1 MKRTIIIAASAVTL
15 AAAGIAGSHYLSGQS
30 PSAQLQME
38 TASEI
43 RQEKSEDS
51 GRKKED
57 GSRPAKAATAH
68 RTSST
73 PIQAAGTTTAYATLR
88 YGSVGIPEGKTADNP
103 EDNIFEIN
111 LSRTIPSDARVW
123 LCYELQGADHSGAVA
138 KSINDRPATGGY
150 MATASDGWTHVRE
163 EIHPAWLHEGVN
175 RVLFTAPEGRS
186 YSVRNLHVE
195 TASGPGQA
203 LTLSQTPVVYGDLAY
218 VHGFVRNG
226 VRTVKAGHTVLTL
239 QDGEFEGIVPVSGSS
254 LTLSATTASGK
265 TLTASFPTLKKGKA
279 DYERAF
285 QTPAARTAGK
295 HFAQDKADSLK
306 NANGALLVDHG
317 VMLAA
322 RKLTMRPLRE
332 MDLPALDFG
341 MTNVTAEGEG
351 VRFLPHGTHFTEKG
365 ATVRLKYDRTRIPSG
380 YTEDDIRTYYFD
392 NDTKHWVA
400 LERVKVDKQE
410 ACVVSRTTHFTD
422 MINGVIQAPES
433 PETEG
438 FAPTMM
444 NDIKAADPTA
454 KINLIAPPQA
464 NNRGTA
470 SLQYAFE
477 MPPARNGMAP
487 SLGIQYSSEGGSGWL
502 GEGWSLSVPSIT
514 LDTRWG
520 VPRYD
525 MAGETETYLLSG
537 SMLSTMD
544 DKGQMGVAHRGDK
557 MPRKADRQFYTRQG
571 GDFSRIIRKGS
582 SPSEYYWEVT
592 DKQGVKYTY
601 GGEGAVLKGT
611 FTDVSGNTCEVISE
625 WKLRR
630 VEETHGDFMEYVY
643 EAVDEDIR
651 GGLKAKALY
660 LKEVRA
666 GNAGQEPHTVV
677 TFEGGK
683 TRQVKTNNARY
694 GYLTSSNR
702 LLEKVTVNFRGNVL
716 RSYAFEYRNGA
727 FNREL
732 LAGVRHLDSNGQEVS
747 FQKFSYYDD
756 VQSDKGYVPFKD
768 SQETWN
774 THNDGLDA
782 GFVNPLQSVTK
793 RFSDKPTALGG
804 TVSSSTS
811 GSFYAGVGP
820 NDFSKWKSNTFGGS
834 YSYSS
839 DNSKGLSSF
848 VDLNGDGLPD
858 KVFRKGGKVFYRPQL
873 KNASDGTVS
882 YGEAIKVSGINS
894 FATVK
899 SSTNSGGA
907 KGVVGWNIFTAELG
921 LDKSRTK
928 TKTTEYFSDI
938 NGDGLVDLVSN
949 GKVYFNHL
957 EFDSNGNAVPT
968 FTLSSAD
975 TPSPIIYSGKIDAS
989 VITIDPEE
997 QAEAIKSSPMEDIVR
1012 VWQAPRDGMVSISG
1026 TVSLIAPEGDYDK
1039 EEYVKADGVRVSI
1052 QKGKAEK
1059 WNLKIAKGDASA
1071 HPASVDAFSIKKGER
1086 IYFRVQSGTEEKSNG
1101 AFDKVAWSP
1110 VITYAGTAETLPG
1123 GYSTTVYKPAEGAVY
1138 DVNTVA
1144 NVEGV
1149 SFSVSG
1155 KFSKPVTTDDVVL
1168 RIIGSNNKKDD
1179 NGNDNPNY
1187 TEQVLF
1193 TKTYPAAEKADAVE
1207 VSASIANAEK
1217 FPNIGFEIA
1226 SSSNVNWEQIRWIP
1240 SVTYKDS
1247 SSVDR
1252 TLAIPAHYRMFTHAV
1267 KESHSYTFAA
1277 TDTAVIVKPRITV
1290 AKGFNG
1296 DVTLTVKTADKLLAK
1311 KTFTITEGAL
1321 KADVLKLEN
1330 PGTEKVWFEYHYPGT
1345 LSDDALT
1352 VARVLLQSDTLGL
1365 PKDSVNAGFYAE
1377 GVNSGFGM
1385 LYRGWGGFVYN
1396 ASEGRYGKPIDEA
1409 LLKLPED
1416 ENAKIDPLTLPF
1428 TPIGTDQM
1436 SPDRWIGQRQ
1446 EIYLTATEAGTARL
1460 AEQDVV
1466 ITNPLDNQVDVAGL
1480 AGDCLQGTGAAAV
1493 TQVATSKS
1501 SVTQGGAMGF
1511 TVNTAEGNATTDVTM
1526 MDMNGDGYPDI
1537 VAGGVVQYTN
1547 SQGGISGEKSQKLEK
1562 ISSENS
1568 SSSKG
1573 YGGNPVASVSS
1584 IVKLIKHSPQTAA
1597 NSQTKW
1603 QVQFSL
1609 SGSGSYNKDEAAVQ
1623 FIDMN
1628 GDGLPD
1634 QILKNKQVRINLG
1647 YTFSDPMDW
1656 GLERIQGG
1664 ESKAFNAGASGGM
1677 GGELVK
1683 GSSINKASGSFMA
1696 GFGIVSSETKEAYN
1710 LMDVNSDGLPDKV
1723 WKEGNGIKVSFN
1735 TGNAF
1740 LSPINWKGASAL
1752 SESAS
1757 TSESVNA
1764 AFTISI
1770 NLLLPPIKISTNPGA
1785 STGHSISRPTY
1796 ALQDVDGDGYL
1807 DIVESEKES
1816 ELKVTRSAIGRTN
1829 MLKAVTNSL
1838 GGTFTLDYAHT
1849 APTYGLP
1856 GGKWVMSSLT
1866 VDDGIH
1872 DDGPLMTTAFE
1883 YKDGKRDRHEREFL
1897 GFGEV
1902 ITRNLDTE
1910 KENAL
1915 YRKSVQKY
1923 DVSGYYTQGN
1933 LVNASVEDA
1942 AGKVYTETR
1951 NEYDGYY
1958 LTAKGDEYTF
1968 TAQPVLCSDRASA
1981 FVPLRY
1987 TANLQYEGTAQGMIT
2002 SEAWNEYYLTG
2013 HHGELKSYRFSNK
2026 GKLGSKGDGKFD
2038 YQTSIRYTSN
2048 SSRNILGLPTDVTVT
2063 GGDGK
2068 VYHQVSAVYDTK
2080 YPNHLTKITQ
2090 QLGNGEAVT
2099 DYRYDSFGNILQ
2111 KTLPA
2116 NAKGQRMWY
2125 KYRYEPE
2132 MNMYVERVED
2142 AFGYRSEAGNFDYRY
2157 GIAKERRDLN
2167 NFYYETDVDDLGR
2180 ITGVRGPNELATG
2193 VPYIIA
2199 FEYSPKAEF
2208 AANGITAPAYAVTK
2222 HYDIQHPNDDMET
2235 VTFVDGFGR
2244 PVQVKKDGVV
2254 TSASEGTVSDAQNV
2268 MIVSGRNVYDAFGR
2282 VAKAY
2287 YPVTE
2292 ELGKRTDFNKAF
2304 DGVSP
2309 TVTVYDVLDRATE
2322 VTLPDESKTLTAYT
2336 TDAGSRALVTTV
2348 TDALG
2353 NKQATY
2359 TNGSGKT
2366 VMTKQ
2371 LSGPDGEITTTFEY
2385 DGIDRLV
2392 RVTDTEGNVTT
2403 SVYDMGD
2410 RRIEVNHP
2418 ASGITTFTYDA
2429 LGNVLTKQTAN
2440 LAKEGKSIT
2449 YDYDYH
2455 RLTGINYPDHP
2466 ENNVKYYYGGRNAS
2480 QNRIGRLMFRE
2491 DGTGAI
2497 EYFYG
2502 KMGEVTKTR
2511 RTLIV
2516 PNQAIATYVTQWTYD
2531 SHNRLLEMIYPDEEK
2546 VTYSYNL
2553 GGQLEKVRGYKSY
2566 GYDYVNRIGYDKFE
2580 QRTYLKYCNGAE
2592 TFYTYEPARRRL
2604 QNLTVN
2610 AGGKSIMDNGYTYDA
2625 VSNVLSV
2632 ANKAALPESGKA
2644 GGQMA
2649 HAYTYDALYRLASAT
2664 GTYAGADSKTASYRL
2679 EMGYDNMH
2687 RIVSKK
2693 QHLTQQGVQ
2702 FDGTLHVGYDLAYT
2716 YGKTEGK
2723 KFQLAE
2729 VKDENYRTE
2738 ENPDSVAKVDNN
2750 HTYTYDA
2757 NGNLVYVNTGRIK
2770 QDGTLDSTAA
2780 ERKLRWDEENR
2791 LMASDDNG
2799 FVTNYWYDADGERT
2813 VKTSGEGEQ
2822 LYVNSE
2828 FAGGRTNTAKF
2839 SLYVS
2844 PYLVANQGGRYTKH
2858 IYIGSQRIVSK
2869 IGDFAS
2875 YGSDPRRIQ
2884 YAGSETDGLSV
2895 NYKQKYSAQQ
2905 QVIKDNYAI
2914 FEVPYNGTDNNDY
2927 VDGQGF
2933 CCDDGSPEAAQAR
2946 ALALENNFQDPDAYE
2961 KLQFYYHP
2969 DHLGSSSY
2977 ITNLDGEV
2985 VQHIEYV
2992 PFGEVFIEERN
3003 SIWNTPYLFN
3013 AKEFD
3018 EETGLYYYGARYY
3031 DPRLSVWLS
3040 VDPLSRIALNYT
3052 GYRFCFNSPTC
3063 FIDMKGLFETR
3074 AQAKEYREANG
3085 IHGRIQANSDGTY
3098 SINDYVNNISYCQG
3112 DDSGNML
3119 GDKHSHDGVVES
3131 ILITNKKNRLN
3142 YDDLQDFGDVGLSV
3156 FTEYGYNKIPTS
3168 KKSKAV
3174 YEVSRFIKHTTGIK
3188 IKNNSNIYRRT
3199 IPNGLKFVGNA
3210 SGILSLSTIGYDIVN
3225 NKVLKS
3231 SNALDATMVSV
3242 SFVPGWGWI
3251 AGGVYFGIDII
3262 SKVSTGKSVGEHLD
3276 AALEEYYDLN
3286 DGVLLKW

>member
-51 GRKKED
+51 GKKKED

-150 MATASDGWTHVRE
+150 MAASSDGWTRVRE

-226 VRTVKAGHTVLTL
+226 ARTVKAGHTVLTL

-254 LTLSATTASGK
+254 LTLSAITASGK
-265 TLTASFPTLKKGKA
+265 ALTASFPTLKKDKA

-295 HFAQDKADSLK
+295 HFAQGKADSLK

-582 SPSEYYWEVT
+582 SPADYYWEVT

-611 FTDVSGNTCEVISE
+611 FTDVSGNTREVISE

-630 VEETHGDFMEYVY
+630 VEEAHGDFMEYVY
-643 EAVDEDIR
+643 EAADEDVR

-677 TFEGGK
+677 RFEGGK

-732 LAGVRHLDSNGQEVS
+732 LAGVRHLNSNGQEVS

-1039 EEYVKADGVRVSI
+1039 EEYAKADGVRVSI
-1052 QKGKAEK
+1052 QKGNAEK

-1149 SFSVSG
+1149 PFSVSG

-1217 FPNIGFEIA
+1217 FPNVGFEIA

-1247 SSVDR
+1247 SSVNQ
-1252 TLAIPAHYRMFTHAV
+1252 TIAIPAHYRMFTHAV

-1330 PGTEKVWFEYHYPGT
+1330 PGTEKIWFEFHYPGT

-1352 VARVLLQSDTLGL
+1352 IARVLLQSDTLGL

-1446 EIYLTATEAGTARL
+1446 EIYLTAIEAGTARL

-1466 ITNPLDNQVDVAGL
+1466 ITNPLDNQVDVAGM

-1547 SQGGISGEKSQKLEK
+1547 SQGGISGEKSQELEK

-1603 QVQFSL
+1603 QAQFSL

-1902 ITRNLDTE
+1902 ITKNLDTE

-1987 TANLQYEGTAQGMIT
+1987 TANLQYEGAAQGMIT

-2167 NFYYETDVDDLGR
+2167 NLYYETDVDDLGR
-2180 ITGVRGPNELATG
+2180 VTGVRGPNELATG

-2208 AANGITAPAYAVTK
+2208 TANGITAPAYAVTK

-2254 TSASEGTVSDAQNV
+2254 TSASEGSVSDAQNV

-2410 RRIEVNHP
+2410 RRTEVNHP

-2480 QNRIGRLMFRE
+2480 QNRIGRLMLRE

-2546 VTYSYNL
+2546 VTYYYNL

-2610 AGGKSIMDNGYTYDA
+2610 AGGKSIMDNAYAYDA

-2716 YGKTEGK
+2716 YGKTEGR

-2729 VKDENYRTE
+2729 VKDANYRTE
-2738 ENPDSVAKVDNN
+2738 ENPDSVAKVDNS
-2750 HTYTYDA
+2750 HIYTYDA

-2770 QDGTLDSTAA
+2770 QDGTLDSMAA

-2791 LMASDDNG
+2791 LTASDDNG

-3031 DPRLSVWLS
+3031 DPRLSLWIS
-3040 VDPLSRIALNYT
+3040 VDRFAEKYPYT
-3052 GYRFCFNSPTC
+3052 SPYLFSLGNPVKVYDIQGDSTVVIVSGYGIKDGAHIKYPVSVYRNMSLESYNDQKNGGVLPDPDYTTLLARDAHDVKSANEFVKHSSTRYGKNN
-3063 FIDMKGLFETR
+3063 ETPP
-3074 AQAKEYREANG
+3074 
-3085 IHGRIQANSDGTY
+3085 GTY
-3098 SINDYVNNISYCQG
+3098 YLFKKGKNETGKYSLYI
-3112 DDSGNML
+3112 
-3119 GDKHSHDGVVES
+3119 GDKQGVRSIDGPDGVREGIAIHQYS
-3131 ILITNKKNRLN
+3131 PNDSQGCLTTCSGSDTTPIS
-3142 YDDLQDFGDVGLSV
+3142 DLMSA
-3156 FTEYGYNKIPTS
+3156 IP
-3168 KKSKAV
+3168 
-3174 YEVSRFIKHTTGIK
+3174 
-3188 IKNNSNIYRRT
+3188 
-3199 IPNGLKFVGNA
+3199 
-3210 SGILSLSTIGYDIVN
+3210 
-3225 NKVLKS
+3225 
-3231 SNALDATMVSV
+3231 
-3242 SFVPGWGWI
+3242 
-3251 AGGVYFGIDII
+3251 
-3262 SKVSTGKSVGEHLD
+3262 
-3276 AALEEYYDLN
+3276 DLN
-3286 DGVLLKW
+3286 DRKQPVRIILEPRAIQTSYWKNKENGTVKYSGVEHVWYGGTLAPVIVTAPRTK

>member
-1 MKRTIIIAASAVTL
+1 MKRTIIIAASAVAL

-30 PSAQLQME
+30 PNAQLQME

-73 PIQAAGTTTAYATLR
+73 PIQAAGTTAAYATLR

-163 EIHPAWLHEGVN
+163 EIHPAWLHAGVN
-175 RVLFTAPEGRS
+175 RILFTAPEGRS
-186 YSVRNLHVE
+186 YSVRNLYVE
-195 TASGPGQA
+195 TASGPGLA

-226 VRTVKAGHTVLTL
+226 ARTVKAGHTVLTL

-265 TLTASFPTLKKGKA
+265 ALTASFPTLKKGKA
-279 DYERAF
+279 DYECTF
-285 QTPAARTAGK
+285 QTPAARTTGK

-544 DKGQMGVAHRGDK
+544 EKEQMGVAHRGDK

-582 SPSEYYWEVT
+582 SPADYYWEVT

-601 GGEGAVLKGT
+601 GGECAVLKGT
-611 FTDVSGNTCEVISE
+611 FTDVSGNTREVISE

-643 EAVDEDIR
+643 EAADEDVR

-1012 VWQAPRDGMVSISG
+1012 VWQAPWDGMVSISG

-1039 EEYVKADGVRVSI
+1039 EEYAKADGVRVSI
-1052 QKGKAEK
+1052 QKGNAEK
-1059 WNLKIAKGDASA
+1059 WNLKIAKGDASV
-1071 HPASVDAFSIKKGER
+1071 HPASVNAFEIKKGER
-1086 IYFRVQSGTEEKSNG
+1086 IYFRVQSGTEEQSNG

-1123 GYSTTVYKPAEGAVY
+1123 GYSTTVYKSAEGAVY

-1149 SFSVSG
+1149 PFSVSG

-1217 FPNIGFEIA
+1217 FPNVGFEIA

-1247 SSVDR
+1247 SSVDQ
-1252 TLAIPAHYRMFTHAV
+1252 TLAIPAHYRMFTHVV

-1330 PGTEKVWFEYHYPGT
+1330 PGTEKVWFEYHYSGT

-1584 IVKLIKHSPQTAA
+1584 IVKLIKQSPQTAA

-1603 QVQFSL
+1603 QAQFSL

-1664 ESKAFNAGASGGM
+1664 ESKAFNAGAGGGAGGDL
-1677 GGELVK
+1677 GGELK
-1683 GSSINKASGSFMA
+1683 KMEPPSTRHPE
-1696 GFGIVSSETKEAYN
+1696 VSW
-1710 LMDVNSDGLPDKV
+1710 PD
-1723 WKEGNGIKVSFN
+1723 
-1735 TGNAF
+1735 
-1740 LSPINWKGASAL
+1740 SAL
-1752 SESAS
+1752 
-1757 TSESVNA
+1757 
-1764 AFTISI
+1764 
-1770 NLLLPPIKISTNPGA
+1770 
-1785 STGHSISRPTY
+1785 
-1796 ALQDVDGDGYL
+1796 YL
-1807 DIVESEKES
+1807 
-1816 ELKVTRSAIGRTN
+1816 
-1829 MLKAVTNSL
+1829 LKA
-1838 GGTFTLDYAHT
+1838 
-1849 APTYGLP
+1849 
-1856 GGKWVMSSLT
+1856 
-1866 VDDGIH
+1866 
-1872 DDGPLMTTAFE
+1872 
-1883 YKDGKRDRHEREFL
+1883 R
-1897 GFGEV
+1897 
-1902 ITRNLDTE
+1902 
-1910 KENAL
+1910 
-1915 YRKSVQKY
+1915 
-1923 DVSGYYTQGN
+1923 
-1933 LVNASVEDA
+1933 
-1942 AGKVYTETR
+1942 
-1951 NEYDGYY
+1951 
-1958 LTAKGDEYTF
+1958 
-1968 TAQPVLCSDRASA
+1968 
-1981 FVPLRY
+1981 
-1987 TANLQYEGTAQGMIT
+1987 
-2002 SEAWNEYYLTG
+2002 
-2013 HHGELKSYRFSNK
+2013 
-2026 GKLGSKGDGKFD
+2026 
-2038 YQTSIRYTSN
+2038 
-2048 SSRNILGLPTDVTVT
+2048 
-2063 GGDGK
+2063 
-2068 VYHQVSAVYDTK
+2068 
-2080 YPNHLTKITQ
+2080 
-2090 QLGNGEAVT
+2090 
-2099 DYRYDSFGNILQ
+2099 
-2111 KTLPA
+2111 
-2116 NAKGQRMWY
+2116 
-2125 KYRYEPE
+2125 
-2132 MNMYVERVED
+2132 
-2142 AFGYRSEAGNFDYRY
+2142 
-2157 GIAKERRDLN
+2157 
-2167 NFYYETDVDDLGR
+2167 
-2180 ITGVRGPNELATG
+2180 
-2193 VPYIIA
+2193 
-2199 FEYSPKAEF
+2199 
-2208 AANGITAPAYAVTK
+2208 
-2222 HYDIQHPNDDMET
+2222 
-2235 VTFVDGFGR
+2235 
-2244 PVQVKKDGVV
+2244 
-2254 TSASEGTVSDAQNV
+2254 
-2268 MIVSGRNVYDAFGR
+2268 
-2282 VAKAY
+2282 
-2287 YPVTE
+2287 
-2292 ELGKRTDFNKAF
+2292 KRT
-2304 DGVSP
+2304 
-2309 TVTVYDVLDRATE
+2309 T
-2322 VTLPDESKTLTAYT
+2322 
-2336 TDAGSRALVTTV
+2336 
-2348 TDALG
+2348 
-2353 NKQATY
+2353 
-2359 TNGSGKT
+2359 
-2366 VMTKQ
+2366 
-2371 LSGPDGEITTTFEY
+2371 
-2385 DGIDRLV
+2385 
-2392 RVTDTEGNVTT
+2392 
-2403 SVYDMGD
+2403 
-2410 RRIEVNHP
+2410 
-2418 ASGITTFTYDA
+2418 
-2429 LGNVLTKQTAN
+2429 
-2440 LAKEGKSIT
+2440 
-2449 YDYDYH
+2449 
-2455 RLTGINYPDHP
+2455 
-2466 ENNVKYYYGGRNAS
+2466 
-2480 QNRIGRLMFRE
+2480 
-2491 DGTGAI
+2491 
-2497 EYFYG
+2497 
-2502 KMGEVTKTR
+2502 
-2511 RTLIV
+2511 
-2516 PNQAIATYVTQWTYD
+2516 
-2531 SHNRLLEMIYPDEEK
+2531 
-2546 VTYSYNL
+2546 
-2553 GGQLEKVRGYKSY
+2553 
-2566 GYDYVNRIGYDKFE
+2566 
-2580 QRTYLKYCNGAE
+2580 
-2592 TFYTYEPARRRL
+2592 
-2604 QNLTVN
+2604 
-2610 AGGKSIMDNGYTYDA
+2610 
-2625 VSNVLSV
+2625 
-2632 ANKAALPESGKA
+2632 
-2644 GGQMA
+2644 
-2649 HAYTYDALYRLASAT
+2649 
-2664 GTYAGADSKTASYRL
+2664 
-2679 EMGYDNMH
+2679 
-2687 RIVSKK
+2687 
-2693 QHLTQQGVQ
+2693 
-2702 FDGTLHVGYDLAYT
+2702 
-2716 YGKTEGK
+2716 
-2723 KFQLAE
+2723 
-2729 VKDENYRTE
+2729 
-2738 ENPDSVAKVDNN
+2738 
-2750 HTYTYDA
+2750 
-2757 NGNLVYVNTGRIK
+2757 
-2770 QDGTLDSTAA
+2770 
-2780 ERKLRWDEENR
+2780 
-2791 LMASDDNG
+2791 
-2799 FVTNYWYDADGERT
+2799 
-2813 VKTSGEGEQ
+2813 
-2822 LYVNSE
+2822 
-2828 FAGGRTNTAKF
+2828 
-2839 SLYVS
+2839 
-2844 PYLVANQGGRYTKH
+2844 
-2858 IYIGSQRIVSK
+2858 
-2869 IGDFAS
+2869 
-2875 YGSDPRRIQ
+2875 
-2884 YAGSETDGLSV
+2884 
-2895 NYKQKYSAQQ
+2895 
-2905 QVIKDNYAI
+2905 
-2914 FEVPYNGTDNNDY
+2914 
-2927 VDGQGF
+2927 
-2933 CCDDGSPEAAQAR
+2933 
-2946 ALALENNFQDPDAYE
+2946 
-2961 KLQFYYHP
+2961 
-2969 DHLGSSSY
+2969 
-2977 ITNLDGEV
+2977 
-2985 VQHIEYV
+2985 
-2992 PFGEVFIEERN
+2992 
-3003 SIWNTPYLFN
+3003 
-3013 AKEFD
+3013 
-3018 EETGLYYYGARYY
+3018 
-3031 DPRLSVWLS
+3031 
-3040 VDPLSRIALNYT
+3040 
-3052 GYRFCFNSPTC
+3052 
-3063 FIDMKGLFETR
+3063 
-3074 AQAKEYREANG
+3074 
-3085 IHGRIQANSDGTY
+3085 
-3098 SINDYVNNISYCQG
+3098 
-3112 DDSGNML
+3112 
-3119 GDKHSHDGVVES
+3119 
-3131 ILITNKKNRLN
+3131 
-3142 YDDLQDFGDVGLSV
+3142 
-3156 FTEYGYNKIPTS
+3156 
-3168 KKSKAV
+3168 
-3174 YEVSRFIKHTTGIK
+3174 
-3188 IKNNSNIYRRT
+3188 
-3199 IPNGLKFVGNA
+3199 
-3210 SGILSLSTIGYDIVN
+3210 
-3225 NKVLKS
+3225 
-3231 SNALDATMVSV
+3231 
-3242 SFVPGWGWI
+3242 
-3251 AGGVYFGIDII
+3251 
-3262 SKVSTGKSVGEHLD
+3262 
-3276 AALEEYYDLN
+3276 
-3286 DGVLLKW
+3286 

>member
-30 PSAQLQME
+30 PNAQLQME

-226 VRTVKAGHTVLTL
+226 ARTVKAGHTVLTL

-295 HFAQDKADSLK
+295 HFAQGKADSLK

-1071 HPASVDAFSIKKGER
+1071 HPASVDAFEIKKGER

-1330 PGTEKVWFEYHYPGT
+1330 PGTEKIWFEFHYPGT

-1377 GVNSGFGM
+1377 GINSGFGM

-1446 EIYLTATEAGTARL
+1446 EIYLTAAEAGTARL

-1603 QVQFSL
+1603 QAQFSL

-1664 ESKAFNAGASGGM
+1664 ESKAFNAGASGGAGGGM
-1677 GGELVK
+1677 GEELVK
-1683 GSSINKASGSFMA
+1683 GSSVNKASGSFMA
-1696 GFGIVSSETKEAYN
+1696 GFGIVSSESKEAYN

-1816 ELKVTRSAIGRTN
+1816 ELKVIRSAIGRTN

-1987 TANLQYEGTAQGMIT
+1987 TANLQYEGAAQGMIT

-2013 HHGELKSYRFSNK
+2013 HHGELKSYKFSNK

-2068 VYHQVSAVYDTK
+2068 VYHQVLAVYDTK
-2080 YPNHLTKITQ
+2080 YPNHLTRITQ

-2180 ITGVRGPNELATG
+2180 VTGVRGPNELATG

-2222 HYDIQHPNDDMET
+2222 HYDIQHPDDDMET

-2254 TSASEGTVSDAQNV
+2254 TSASEGSVSDAQNV

-2410 RRIEVNHP
+2410 RRTEVNHP

-2480 QNRIGRLMFRE
+2480 QNRIGRLMLRE

-2566 GYDYVNRIGYDKFE
+2566 GYDYVSRIGYDKFE

-2693 QHLTQQGVQ
+2693 QHLAQQGVQ
-2702 FDGTLHVGYDLAYT
+2702 FDGTLHVGYELAYT
-2716 YGKTEGK
+2716 YGKTEGR

-2729 VKDENYRTE
+2729 VKDANYRTE
-2738 ENPDSVAKVDNN
+2738 ENPDSVAKIDNN
-2750 HTYTYDA
+2750 HTYIYDA

-2791 LMASDDNG
+2791 LTASDDNG

-3031 DPRLSVWLS
+3031 DSRLSLWIS
-3040 VDPLSRIALNYT
+3040 TDPLQEKYVNITSYCYT
-3052 GYRFCFNSPTC
+3052 YNNPVI
-3063 FIDMKGLFETR
+3063 FIDPDGRHVEVTKSKDGSYVVSGGKANKDQNIYENYGLKNQRVIGKMLTQYSFMNDDGNAIKGSIIDLSDKSGEEFLSDFMNNTPSLIDYMPNAIGGEKYDFKR
-3074 AQAKEYREANG
+3074 NG
-3085 IHGRIQANSDGTY
+3085 
-3098 SINDYVNNISYCQG
+3098 
-3112 DDSGNML
+3112 
-3119 GDKHSHDGVVES
+3119 
-3131 ILITNKKNRLN
+3131 
-3142 YDDLQDFGDVGLSV
+3142 
-3156 FTEYGYNKIPTS
+3156 TEYGDNNY
-3168 KKSKAV
+3168 
-3174 YEVSRFIKHTTGIK
+3174 
-3188 IKNNSNIYRRT
+3188 NNSLYHHRGMIVSIDNKKYIASARD
-3199 IPNGLKFVGNA
+3199 IGNFA
-3210 SGILSLSTIGYDIVN
+3210 AGY
-3225 NKVLKS
+3225 
-3231 SNALDATMVSV
+3231 
-3242 SFVPGWGWI
+3242 I
-3251 AGGVYFGIDII
+3251 AGKNDLSWAIARLGFDLLETKQHMSKGEFGFFKEGNPTRYAEKAGFDVGRMTDIAKAI
-3262 SKVSTGKSVGEHLD
+3262 RKAKLYRSM
-3276 AALEEYYDLN
+3276 YPPRI
-3286 DGVLLKW
+3286 W

>member
-1 MKRTIIIAASAVTL
+1 M
-15 AAAGIAGSHYLSGQS
+15 
-30 PSAQLQME
+30 
-38 TASEI
+38 
-43 RQEKSEDS
+43 
-51 GRKKED
+51 
-57 GSRPAKAATAH
+57 
-68 RTSST
+68 
-73 PIQAAGTTTAYATLR
+73 
-88 YGSVGIPEGKTADNP
+88 
-103 EDNIFEIN
+103 
-111 LSRTIPSDARVW
+111 
-123 LCYELQGADHSGAVA
+123 
-138 KSINDRPATGGY
+138 
-150 MATASDGWTHVRE
+150 
-163 EIHPAWLHEGVN
+163 
-175 RVLFTAPEGRS
+175 
-186 YSVRNLHVE
+186 
-195 TASGPGQA
+195 
-203 LTLSQTPVVYGDLAY
+203 
-218 VHGFVRNG
+218 
-226 VRTVKAGHTVLTL
+226 
-239 QDGEFEGIVPVSGSS
+239 
-254 LTLSATTASGK
+254 
-265 TLTASFPTLKKGKA
+265 
-279 DYERAF
+279 
-285 QTPAARTAGK
+285 
-295 HFAQDKADSLK
+295 
-306 NANGALLVDHG
+306 
-317 VMLAA
+317 
-322 RKLTMRPLRE
+322 
-332 MDLPALDFG
+332 
-341 MTNVTAEGEG
+341 
-351 VRFLPHGTHFTEKG
+351 
-365 ATVRLKYDRTRIPSG
+365 
-380 YTEDDIRTYYFD
+380 
-392 NDTKHWVA
+392 
-400 LERVKVDKQE
+400 
-410 ACVVSRTTHFTD
+410 
-422 MINGVIQAPES
+422 
-433 PETEG
+433 
-438 FAPTMM
+438 
-444 NDIKAADPTA
+444 
-454 KINLIAPPQA
+454 
-464 NNRGTA
+464 
-470 SLQYAFE
+470 
-477 MPPARNGMAP
+477 
-487 SLGIQYSSEGGSGWL
+487 
-502 GEGWSLSVPSIT
+502 
-514 LDTRWG
+514 
-520 VPRYD
+520 
-525 MAGETETYLLSG
+525 
-537 SMLSTMD
+537 
-544 DKGQMGVAHRGDK
+544 
-557 MPRKADRQFYTRQG
+557 
-571 GDFSRIIRKGS
+571 
-582 SPSEYYWEVT
+582 
-592 DKQGVKYTY
+592 
-601 GGEGAVLKGT
+601 
-611 FTDVSGNTCEVISE
+611 
-625 WKLRR
+625 
-630 VEETHGDFMEYVY
+630 
-643 EAVDEDIR
+643 
-651 GGLKAKALY
+651 
-660 LKEVRA
+660 
-666 GNAGQEPHTVV
+666 
-677 TFEGGK
+677 
-683 TRQVKTNNARY
+683 
-694 GYLTSSNR
+694 
-702 LLEKVTVNFRGNVL
+702 
-716 RSYAFEYRNGA
+716 
-727 FNREL
+727 
-732 LAGVRHLDSNGQEVS
+732 
-747 FQKFSYYDD
+747 
-756 VQSDKGYVPFKD
+756 
-768 SQETWN
+768 
-774 THNDGLDA
+774 
-782 GFVNPLQSVTK
+782 
-793 RFSDKPTALGG
+793 
-804 TVSSSTS
+804 
-811 GSFYAGVGP
+811 
-820 NDFSKWKSNTFGGS
+820 
-834 YSYSS
+834 
-839 DNSKGLSSF
+839 
-848 VDLNGDGLPD
+848 
-858 KVFRKGGKVFYRPQL
+858 
-873 KNASDGTVS
+873 
-882 YGEAIKVSGINS
+882 
-894 FATVK
+894 
-899 SSTNSGGA
+899 
-907 KGVVGWNIFTAELG
+907 
-921 LDKSRTK
+921 
-928 TKTTEYFSDI
+928 
-938 NGDGLVDLVSN
+938 
-949 GKVYFNHL
+949 
-957 EFDSNGNAVPT
+957 
-968 FTLSSAD
+968 
-975 TPSPIIYSGKIDAS
+975 
-989 VITIDPEE
+989 
-997 QAEAIKSSPMEDIVR
+997 
-1012 VWQAPRDGMVSISG
+1012 
-1026 TVSLIAPEGDYDK
+1026 
-1039 EEYVKADGVRVSI
+1039 
-1052 QKGKAEK
+1052 
-1059 WNLKIAKGDASA
+1059 
-1071 HPASVDAFSIKKGER
+1071 
-1086 IYFRVQSGTEEKSNG
+1086 
-1101 AFDKVAWSP
+1101 
-1110 VITYAGTAETLPG
+1110 
-1123 GYSTTVYKPAEGAVY
+1123 
-1138 DVNTVA
+1138 
-1144 NVEGV
+1144 
-1149 SFSVSG
+1149 
-1155 KFSKPVTTDDVVL
+1155 
-1168 RIIGSNNKKDD
+1168 
-1179 NGNDNPNY
+1179 
-1187 TEQVLF
+1187 
-1193 TKTYPAAEKADAVE
+1193 
-1207 VSASIANAEK
+1207 
-1217 FPNIGFEIA
+1217 
-1226 SSSNVNWEQIRWIP
+1226 
-1240 SVTYKDS
+1240 
-1247 SSVDR
+1247 
-1252 TLAIPAHYRMFTHAV
+1252 
-1267 KESHSYTFAA
+1267 
-1277 TDTAVIVKPRITV
+1277 IVKPRITV

-1330 PGTEKVWFEYHYPGT
+1330 PGTEKVWFEYHYSGT

-1603 QVQFSL
+1603 QAQFSL

-1664 ESKAFNAGASGGM
+1664 ESKAFNAGASGGAGGGM
-1677 GGELVK
+1677 GEELVK

-1696 GFGIVSSETKEAYN
+1696 GFGIVSSESKEEYN

-1942 AGKVYTETR
+1942 AGKVYTETH

-2080 YPNHLTKITQ
+2080 YPNHLTRITQ

-2193 VPYIIA
+2193 IPYIIA

-2208 AANGITAPAYAVTK
+2208 TANGITAPAYAVTK

-2254 TSASEGTVSDAQNV
+2254 TSASEGSVSDAQNV

-2359 TNGSGKT
+2359 TNGSSKT

-2392 RVTDTEGNVTT
+2392 RVIDTEGNVTT

-2410 RRIEVNHP
+2410 RRTEVNHP

-2480 QNRIGRLMFRE
+2480 QNRIGRLMLRE

-2610 AGGKSIMDNGYTYDA
+2610 AGGKSIMDNAYAYDA

-2679 EMGYDNMH
+2679 EMSYDNMH

-2716 YGKTEGK
+2716 YGKTEGR

-2729 VKDENYRTE
+2729 VKDANYCTE

-2791 LMASDDNG
+2791 LTASDDNG

-3031 DPRLSVWLS
+3031 DPRLSLWISTDAKQEENLNVSTYIYTFNNPIKYQDPDGNLPIETIWDATNLS
-3040 VDPLSRIALNYT
+3040 LGINSFIGNIKKGSLGAALVDGVGIIADAAATALPYIPGGASSAIKAYRAGKTASKTTLKAGSKAPSKIMDAASKEFPSR
-3052 GYRFCFNSPTC
+3052 
-3063 FIDMKGLFETR
+3063 R
-3074 AQAKEYREANG
+3074 AAFRQAKRDAG
-3085 IHGRIQANSDGTY
+3085 
-3098 SINDYVNNISYCQG
+3098 
-3112 DDSGNML
+3112 
-3119 GDKHSHDGVVES
+3119 
-3131 ILITNKKNRLN
+3131 
-3142 YDDLQDFGDVGLSV
+3142 
-3156 FTEYGYNKIPTS
+3156 IPTS
-3168 KKSKAV
+3168 KN
-3174 YEVSRFIKHTTGIK
+3174 F
-3188 IKNNSNIYRRT
+3188 
-3199 IPNGLKFVGNA
+3199 
-3210 SGILSLSTIGYDIVN
+3210 STHVKG
-3225 NKVLKS
+3225 
-3231 SNALDATMVSV
+3231 
-3242 SFVPGWGWI
+3242 
-3251 AGGVYFGIDII
+3251 
-3262 SKVSTGKSVGEHLD
+3262 D
-3276 AALEEYYDLN
+3276 AAKSGDSGRRGIEYTFDTEGAYGSQFNRSL
-3286 DGVLLKW
+3286 

>member
-15 AAAGIAGSHYLSGQS
+15 AAAGIAGSQYLSGQS
-30 PSAQLQME
+30 PSAQLQVE

-73 PIQAAGTTTAYATLR
+73 PIQAAGTTAAYATLR

-150 MATASDGWTHVRE
+150 MATASDGWTYVRE

-203 LTLSQTPVVYGDLAY
+203 LTLSQTPVVYGNLAY

-226 VRTVKAGHTVLTL
+226 ARTVKAGHTVLTL

-265 TLTASFPTLKKGKA
+265 ALTASFPTLKKGKA

-285 QTPAARTAGK
+285 QTPAARTTGK

-502 GEGWSLSVPSIT
+502 GEGWSLSVPSIS

-525 MAGETETYLLSG
+525 MASETETYLLSG

-582 SPSEYYWEVT
+582 SPADYYWEVT

-601 GGEGAVLKGT
+601 GGEGAVLKGI
-611 FTDVSGNTCEVISE
+611 FTDVSGNTREVISE

-643 EAVDEDIR
+643 EAADEDVR

-1039 EEYVKADGVRVSI
+1039 EEYAKADGVRVSI
-1052 QKGKAEK
+1052 QKGNAEK

-1101 AFDKVAWSP
+1101 AFDKVVWSP

-1149 SFSVSG
+1149 PFSVSG

-1217 FPNIGFEIA
+1217 FPNVGFEIA

-1247 SSVDR
+1247 SSVDQ

-1330 PGTEKVWFEYHYPGT
+1330 PGSEKVWFEYHYPGT

-1352 VARVLLQSDTLGL
+1352 IARVLLQSDTLGL

-1446 EIYLTATEAGTARL
+1446 EIYLTAIEAGTARL

-1466 ITNPLDNQVDVAGL
+1466 ITNPLDNQVDVAGM

-1547 SQGGISGEKSQKLEK
+1547 SQGGISGEKSQELEK

-1603 QVQFSL
+1603 QAQFSL

-1664 ESKAFNAGASGGM
+1664 ESKAFNAGASGGAGGGM
-1677 GGELVK
+1677 GEELVK
-1683 GSSINKASGSFMA
+1683 GSSVNKASGSFMA
-1696 GFGIVSSETKEAYN
+1696 GFGIVSSESKEAYN
-1710 LMDVNSDGLPDKV
+1710 LMDINSDGLPDKV

-1816 ELKVTRSAIGRTN
+1816 ELKVIRSAIGRTN

-1987 TANLQYEGTAQGMIT
+1987 TANLQYEGAAQGMIT

-2013 HHGELKSYRFSNK
+2013 HHGELKSYKFSNK

-2099 DYRYDSFGNILQ
+2099 DYRYDNFGNILQ

-2193 VPYIIA
+2193 VPYTIA

-2254 TSASEGTVSDAQNV
+2254 TSASEGSVSDAQNV

-2410 RRIEVNHP
+2410 RRTEVNHP

-2480 QNRIGRLMFRE
+2480 QNRIGRLMLRE

-2610 AGGKSIMDNGYTYDA
+2610 AGGKSIMDNVYAYDA

-2702 FDGTLHVGYDLAYT
+2702 FDGKLHVGYDLAYT

-2729 VKDENYRTE
+2729 VKDANYRTE
-2738 ENPDSVAKVDNN
+2738 ENPDSVAKVDNS
-2750 HTYTYDA
+2750 HIYTYDA

-2770 QDGTLDSTAA
+2770 QDGALDSTAA

-2791 LMASDDNG
+2791 LTASDDNG

-2933 CCDDGSPEAAQAR
+2933 CCDDASPEAAQAR

-3031 DPRLSVWLS
+3031 DSRLSLWIS
-3040 VDPLSRIALNYT
+3040 TDPLQEKYVNITSYCYT
-3052 GYRFCFNSPTC
+3052 YNNPVI
-3063 FIDMKGLFETR
+3063 FIDPDGRHVEVTKSKDGSYVVSGGKANKDQNIYENYGLKNQRVIGKMLTQYSFMNDDGNAIKGSIIDLSDKSGEEFLSDFMNNTPSLIDYMPNAIGGEKYDFKR
-3074 AQAKEYREANG
+3074 NG
-3085 IHGRIQANSDGTY
+3085 
-3098 SINDYVNNISYCQG
+3098 
-3112 DDSGNML
+3112 
-3119 GDKHSHDGVVES
+3119 
-3131 ILITNKKNRLN
+3131 
-3142 YDDLQDFGDVGLSV
+3142 
-3156 FTEYGYNKIPTS
+3156 TEYGDNNY
-3168 KKSKAV
+3168 
-3174 YEVSRFIKHTTGIK
+3174 
-3188 IKNNSNIYRRT
+3188 NNSLYHHRGMIVSIDNKKYIASARD
-3199 IPNGLKFVGNA
+3199 IGNFA
-3210 SGILSLSTIGYDIVN
+3210 AGY
-3225 NKVLKS
+3225 
-3231 SNALDATMVSV
+3231 
-3242 SFVPGWGWI
+3242 I
-3251 AGGVYFGIDII
+3251 AGKNDLSWAIARLGFDLLETKQHMSKGEFGFFKEGNPTRYAEKAGFDVGRMTDIAKAI
-3262 SKVSTGKSVGEHLD
+3262 RKAKLYRSM
-3276 AALEEYYDLN
+3276 YPPRI
-3286 DGVLLKW
+3286 W

>member
-30 PSAQLQME
+30 PNAQLQME

-73 PIQAAGTTTAYATLR
+73 PIQAAGTTTAYVTLL

-203 LTLSQTPVVYGDLAY
+203 LTLSQTPVVYGNLAY

-226 VRTVKAGHTVLTL
+226 
-239 QDGEFEGIVPVSGSS
+239 
-254 LTLSATTASGK
+254 
-265 TLTASFPTLKKGKA
+265 
-279 DYERAF
+279 
-285 QTPAARTAGK
+285 ARTTGK

-502 GEGWSLSVPSIT
+502 GEGWSLSVPSIS

-525 MAGETETYLLSG
+525 MASETETYLLSG

-582 SPSEYYWEVT
+582 SPADYYWEVT

-611 FTDVSGNTCEVISE
+611 FTDVSGNTREVISE

-643 EAVDEDIR
+643 EAVDEDVR

-804 TVSSSTS
+804 TVSSSTN
-811 GSFYAGVGP
+811 GSFYAGVGIY
-820 NDFSKWKSNTFGGS
+820 DGSVWKGNTAGGS
-834 YSYSS
+834 YNYSS
-839 DNSKGLSSF
+839 DKSIGLSTL

-858 KVFRKGGKVFYRPQL
+858 KVFRKGSTVYYRPQL
-873 KNASDGTVS
+873 KVDNTIT
-882 YGEAIKVSGINS
+882 YGEAIKVSGIS
-894 FATVK
+894 GFSTVK
-899 SSTNSGGA
+899 SSTNSGGG
-907 KGVVGWNIFTAELG
+907 KVTVGFMDLTAMRG
-921 LDKSRTK
+921 IDASKTK

-989 VITIDPEE
+989 VITIDLDE
-997 QAEAIKSSPMEDIVR
+997 QEEAIKSSPMEDIVR

-1039 EEYVKADGVRVSI
+1039 EEYGKADGVRVSI
-1052 QKGKAEK
+1052 QKGNAEK
-1059 WNLKIAKGDASA
+1059 WHKDIAKGDASA
-1071 HPASVDAFSIKKGER
+1071 YPASVDAFEIKKGER
-1086 IYFRVQSGTEEKSNG
+1086 IYFRVQSGAEEQSNG

-1149 SFSVSG
+1149 PFSVSG
-1155 KFSKPVTTDDVVL
+1155 KFSKPVTTDDIVL

-1217 FPNIGFEIA
+1217 FPNVGFEIA

-1247 SSVDR
+1247 SSVNQ
-1252 TLAIPAHYRMFTHAV
+1252 TIAIPAHYRMFTHAV

-1330 PGTEKVWFEYHYPGT
+1330 PGSEKVWFEYHYPGT

-1436 SPDRWIGQRQ
+1436 SPDRWVGQRQ
-1446 EIYLTATEAGTARL
+1446 EIYLTAAEAGTARL

-1493 TQVATSKS
+1493 TLVSKSKSKVNQSGALGITFNDASGSAENQVA
-1501 SVTQGGAMGF
+1501 
-1511 TVNTAEGNATTDVTM
+1511 M

-1537 VAGGVVQYTN
+1537 VAGGSVQYTN
-1547 SQGGISGEKSQKLEK
+1547 TQGGLSGEKYTG
-1562 ISSENS
+1562 IGNTHSENS
-1568 SSSKG
+1568 SKAWG
-1573 YGGNPVASVSS
+1573 YGGSPVASVSN
-1584 IVKLIKHSPQTAA
+1584 IVNLSDNIKAIKNAKNNA
-1597 NSQTKW
+1597 NANPDKESKKM
-1603 QVQFSL
+1603 SL
-1609 SGSGSYNKDEAAVQ
+1609 SQALSNVSISGSAPVNTDNAVES
-1623 FIDMN
+1623 FADVN

-1634 QILKNKQVRINLG
+1634 KILAGKNVRLNLG
-1647 YTFSDPMDW
+1647 YTFSEPVGWDVD
-1656 GLERIQGG
+1656 RIQGG
-1664 ESKAFNAGASGGM
+1664 KSHSYSAGAGYGD
-1677 GGELVK
+1677 GFNIK
-1683 GSSINKASGSFMA
+1683 GIDKASSSFQA
-1696 GFGIVSSETKEAYN
+1696 GFGLVTSESDEEYN
-1710 LMDVNSDGLPDKV
+1710 LLDVNSDGLLDKV
-1723 WKEGNGIKVSFN
+1723 WKDAGGIMVALNVGNG
-1735 TGNAF
+1735 F
-1740 LSPINWKGASAL
+1740 LSPISWKGVGSL
-1752 SESAS
+1752 NESAS
-1757 TSESVNA
+1757 TSESANA
-1764 AFTISI
+1764 AFTVSI
-1770 NLLLPPIKISTNPGA
+1770 VIPIVSIKISTNPGF

-1829 MLKAVTNSL
+1829 MLKAVSNSL

-1902 ITRNLDTE
+1902 ITKNLDTE

-1987 TANLQYEGTAQGMIT
+1987 TANLQYEGAAQGMIT

-2013 HHGELKSYRFSNK
+2013 HHGELKSYKFSNK

-2080 YPNHLTKITQ
+2080 YPNHLTRITQ

-2208 AANGITAPAYAVTK
+2208 TANGITAPAYAVTK

-2336 TDAGSRALVTTV
+2336 TDAGNRALVTTV

-2371 LSGPDGEITTTFEY
+2371 LSGPDGEITTSFEY

-2410 RRIEVNHP
+2410 RRTEVNHP

-2480 QNRIGRLMFRE
+2480 QNRIGRLMLRE

-2702 FDGTLHVGYDLAYT
+2702 FDGTLHVGYELAYT

-2729 VKDENYRTE
+2729 VKDANYRTE

-2791 LMASDDNG
+2791 LTASDDNG

-2933 CCDDGSPEAAQAR
+2933 CCDDGSPEAAQTR

-2992 PFGEVFIEERN
+2992 PFGEVFMEERN
-3003 SIWNTPYLFN
+3003 NIWNTPYLFN

-3031 DPRLSVWLS
+3031 DSRLSLWIS
-3040 VDPLSRIALNYT
+3040 TDPLQEKYVNITSYCYT
-3052 GYRFCFNSPTC
+3052 YNNPVI
-3063 FIDMKGLFETR
+3063 FIDPDGRHVEVTKSKDGSYVVSGGKANKDQNIYENYGLKNQRVIGKMLTQYSFMNDDGNAIKGSIIDLSDKSGEEFLSDFMNNTPSLIDYMPNAIGGEKYDFKR
-3074 AQAKEYREANG
+3074 NG
-3085 IHGRIQANSDGTY
+3085 
-3098 SINDYVNNISYCQG
+3098 
-3112 DDSGNML
+3112 
-3119 GDKHSHDGVVES
+3119 
-3131 ILITNKKNRLN
+3131 
-3142 YDDLQDFGDVGLSV
+3142 
-3156 FTEYGYNKIPTS
+3156 TEYGDNNY
-3168 KKSKAV
+3168 
-3174 YEVSRFIKHTTGIK
+3174 
-3188 IKNNSNIYRRT
+3188 NNSLYHHRGMIVSIDNKKYIASARD
-3199 IPNGLKFVGNA
+3199 IGNFA
-3210 SGILSLSTIGYDIVN
+3210 AGY
-3225 NKVLKS
+3225 
-3231 SNALDATMVSV
+3231 
-3242 SFVPGWGWI
+3242 I
-3251 AGGVYFGIDII
+3251 AGKNDLSWAIARLGFDLLETKQHMSKGEFGFFKEGNPTRYAEKAGFDVGRMTDIAKAI
-3262 SKVSTGKSVGEHLD
+3262 RKAKLYRSM
-3276 AALEEYYDLN
+3276 YPPRI
-3286 DGVLLKW
+3286 W

>member
-15 AAAGIAGSHYLSGQS
+15 AAAGIAGSQYLSGQS
-30 PSAQLQME
+30 PSAQLQVE

-73 PIQAAGTTTAYATLR
+73 PIQAAGTTAAYATLR

-163 EIHPAWLHEGVN
+163 EIHPAWLHAGVN

-226 VRTVKAGHTVLTL
+226 ARTVKAGHTVLTL

-265 TLTASFPTLKKGKA
+265 ALTASFPTLKKGKA

-306 NANGALLVDHG
+306 NANSALLVDHG

-438 FAPTMM
+438 FTPTMM

-502 GEGWSLSVPSIT
+502 GEGWSLSVPSIS

-582 SPSEYYWEVT
+582 SPADYYWEVT

-611 FTDVSGNTCEVISE
+611 FTDVSGNTREVISE

-643 EAVDEDIR
+643 EAADEDVR

-1039 EEYVKADGVRVSI
+1039 EEYAKADGVRVSI
-1052 QKGKAEK
+1052 QKGKSEK

-1101 AFDKVAWSP
+1101 AFDKVVWSP

-1149 SFSVSG
+1149 PFSVSG

-1247 SSVDR
+1247 SFVDQ

-1330 PGTEKVWFEYHYPGT
+1330 PGTEKVWFEYHYSGT
-1345 LSDDALT
+1345 LSEDALT

-1460 AEQDVV
+1460 AEQDVA

-1603 QVQFSL
+1603 QAQFSL

-1664 ESKAFNAGASGGM
+1664 ESKAFNAGASGGAGGGM

-1696 GFGIVSSETKEAYN
+1696 GFGIVSSESKEAYN

-1816 ELKVTRSAIGRTN
+1816 ELKVTRSTIGRTN

-1987 TANLQYEGTAQGMIT
+1987 TANLQYEGAAQGMIT

-2013 HHGELKSYRFSNK
+2013 HHGELKSYKFSNK

-2048 SSRNILGLPTDVTVT
+2048 SSRNILGLPTDV
-2063 GGDGK
+2063 
-2068 VYHQVSAVYDTK
+2068 
-2080 YPNHLTKITQ
+2080 P
-2090 QLGNGEAVT
+2090 
-2099 DYRYDSFGNILQ
+2099 
-2111 KTLPA
+2111 
-2116 NAKGQRMWY
+2116 
-2125 KYRYEPE
+2125 
-2132 MNMYVERVED
+2132 
-2142 AFGYRSEAGNFDYRY
+2142 
-2157 GIAKERRDLN
+2157 
-2167 NFYYETDVDDLGR
+2167 
-2180 ITGVRGPNELATG
+2180 
-2193 VPYIIA
+2193 
-2199 FEYSPKAEF
+2199 
-2208 AANGITAPAYAVTK
+2208 
-2222 HYDIQHPNDDMET
+2222 
-2235 VTFVDGFGR
+2235 
-2244 PVQVKKDGVV
+2244 
-2254 TSASEGTVSDAQNV
+2254 
-2268 MIVSGRNVYDAFGR
+2268 
-2282 VAKAY
+2282 
-2287 YPVTE
+2287 
-2292 ELGKRTDFNKAF
+2292 
-2304 DGVSP
+2304 
-2309 TVTVYDVLDRATE
+2309 
-2322 VTLPDESKTLTAYT
+2322 
-2336 TDAGSRALVTTV
+2336 
-2348 TDALG
+2348 
-2353 NKQATY
+2353 
-2359 TNGSGKT
+2359 
-2366 VMTKQ
+2366 
-2371 LSGPDGEITTTFEY
+2371 
-2385 DGIDRLV
+2385 
-2392 RVTDTEGNVTT
+2392 
-2403 SVYDMGD
+2403 
-2410 RRIEVNHP
+2410 
-2418 ASGITTFTYDA
+2418 
-2429 LGNVLTKQTAN
+2429 
-2440 LAKEGKSIT
+2440 
-2449 YDYDYH
+2449 
-2455 RLTGINYPDHP
+2455 
-2466 ENNVKYYYGGRNAS
+2466 
-2480 QNRIGRLMFRE
+2480 
-2491 DGTGAI
+2491 
-2497 EYFYG
+2497 
-2502 KMGEVTKTR
+2502 
-2511 RTLIV
+2511 
-2516 PNQAIATYVTQWTYD
+2516 
-2531 SHNRLLEMIYPDEEK
+2531 
-2546 VTYSYNL
+2546 
-2553 GGQLEKVRGYKSY
+2553 
-2566 GYDYVNRIGYDKFE
+2566 
-2580 QRTYLKYCNGAE
+2580 
-2592 TFYTYEPARRRL
+2592 
-2604 QNLTVN
+2604 
-2610 AGGKSIMDNGYTYDA
+2610 
-2625 VSNVLSV
+2625 
-2632 ANKAALPESGKA
+2632 
-2644 GGQMA
+2644 
-2649 HAYTYDALYRLASAT
+2649 
-2664 GTYAGADSKTASYRL
+2664 
-2679 EMGYDNMH
+2679 
-2687 RIVSKK
+2687 
-2693 QHLTQQGVQ
+2693 
-2702 FDGTLHVGYDLAYT
+2702 
-2716 YGKTEGK
+2716 
-2723 KFQLAE
+2723 
-2729 VKDENYRTE
+2729 
-2738 ENPDSVAKVDNN
+2738 
-2750 HTYTYDA
+2750 
-2757 NGNLVYVNTGRIK
+2757 
-2770 QDGTLDSTAA
+2770 
-2780 ERKLRWDEENR
+2780 
-2791 LMASDDNG
+2791 
-2799 FVTNYWYDADGERT
+2799 
-2813 VKTSGEGEQ
+2813 
-2822 LYVNSE
+2822 
-2828 FAGGRTNTAKF
+2828 
-2839 SLYVS
+2839 
-2844 PYLVANQGGRYTKH
+2844 
-2858 IYIGSQRIVSK
+2858 
-2869 IGDFAS
+2869 
-2875 YGSDPRRIQ
+2875 
-2884 YAGSETDGLSV
+2884 
-2895 NYKQKYSAQQ
+2895 
-2905 QVIKDNYAI
+2905 
-2914 FEVPYNGTDNNDY
+2914 
-2927 VDGQGF
+2927 
-2933 CCDDGSPEAAQAR
+2933 
-2946 ALALENNFQDPDAYE
+2946 
-2961 KLQFYYHP
+2961 
-2969 DHLGSSSY
+2969 
-2977 ITNLDGEV
+2977 
-2985 VQHIEYV
+2985 
-2992 PFGEVFIEERN
+2992 
-3003 SIWNTPYLFN
+3003 
-3013 AKEFD
+3013 
-3018 EETGLYYYGARYY
+3018 
-3031 DPRLSVWLS
+3031 
-3040 VDPLSRIALNYT
+3040 
-3052 GYRFCFNSPTC
+3052 
-3063 FIDMKGLFETR
+3063 
-3074 AQAKEYREANG
+3074 
-3085 IHGRIQANSDGTY
+3085 
-3098 SINDYVNNISYCQG
+3098 
-3112 DDSGNML
+3112 
-3119 GDKHSHDGVVES
+3119 
-3131 ILITNKKNRLN
+3131 
-3142 YDDLQDFGDVGLSV
+3142 
-3156 FTEYGYNKIPTS
+3156 
-3168 KKSKAV
+3168 
-3174 YEVSRFIKHTTGIK
+3174 
-3188 IKNNSNIYRRT
+3188 
-3199 IPNGLKFVGNA
+3199 
-3210 SGILSLSTIGYDIVN
+3210 
-3225 NKVLKS
+3225 
-3231 SNALDATMVSV
+3231 
-3242 SFVPGWGWI
+3242 
-3251 AGGVYFGIDII
+3251 
-3262 SKVSTGKSVGEHLD
+3262 
-3276 AALEEYYDLN
+3276 
-3286 DGVLLKW
+3286 

>member
-1 MKRTIIIAASAVTL
+1 M
-15 AAAGIAGSHYLSGQS
+15 
-30 PSAQLQME
+30 
-38 TASEI
+38 
-43 RQEKSEDS
+43 
-51 GRKKED
+51 
-57 GSRPAKAATAH
+57 
-68 RTSST
+68 
-73 PIQAAGTTTAYATLR
+73 
-88 YGSVGIPEGKTADNP
+88 
-103 EDNIFEIN
+103 
-111 LSRTIPSDARVW
+111 
-123 LCYELQGADHSGAVA
+123 
-138 KSINDRPATGGY
+138 
-150 MATASDGWTHVRE
+150 
-163 EIHPAWLHEGVN
+163 
-175 RVLFTAPEGRS
+175 
-186 YSVRNLHVE
+186 
-195 TASGPGQA
+195 
-203 LTLSQTPVVYGDLAY
+203 
-218 VHGFVRNG
+218 
-226 VRTVKAGHTVLTL
+226 
-239 QDGEFEGIVPVSGSS
+239 
-254 LTLSATTASGK
+254 
-265 TLTASFPTLKKGKA
+265 
-279 DYERAF
+279 
-285 QTPAARTAGK
+285 
-295 HFAQDKADSLK
+295 
-306 NANGALLVDHG
+306 
-317 VMLAA
+317 
-322 RKLTMRPLRE
+322 
-332 MDLPALDFG
+332 
-341 MTNVTAEGEG
+341 
-351 VRFLPHGTHFTEKG
+351 
-365 ATVRLKYDRTRIPSG
+365 
-380 YTEDDIRTYYFD
+380 
-392 NDTKHWVA
+392 
-400 LERVKVDKQE
+400 
-410 ACVVSRTTHFTD
+410 
-422 MINGVIQAPES
+422 
-433 PETEG
+433 
-438 FAPTMM
+438 
-444 NDIKAADPTA
+444 
-454 KINLIAPPQA
+454 
-464 NNRGTA
+464 
-470 SLQYAFE
+470 
-477 MPPARNGMAP
+477 
-487 SLGIQYSSEGGSGWL
+487 
-502 GEGWSLSVPSIT
+502 
-514 LDTRWG
+514 
-520 VPRYD
+520 
-525 MAGETETYLLSG
+525 
-537 SMLSTMD
+537 
-544 DKGQMGVAHRGDK
+544 
-557 MPRKADRQFYTRQG
+557 
-571 GDFSRIIRKGS
+571 
-582 SPSEYYWEVT
+582 
-592 DKQGVKYTY
+592 
-601 GGEGAVLKGT
+601 
-611 FTDVSGNTCEVISE
+611 
-625 WKLRR
+625 
-630 VEETHGDFMEYVY
+630 
-643 EAVDEDIR
+643 
-651 GGLKAKALY
+651 
-660 LKEVRA
+660 
-666 GNAGQEPHTVV
+666 
-677 TFEGGK
+677 
-683 TRQVKTNNARY
+683 
-694 GYLTSSNR
+694 
-702 LLEKVTVNFRGNVL
+702 
-716 RSYAFEYRNGA
+716 
-727 FNREL
+727 
-732 LAGVRHLDSNGQEVS
+732 
-747 FQKFSYYDD
+747 
-756 VQSDKGYVPFKD
+756 
-768 SQETWN
+768 
-774 THNDGLDA
+774 
-782 GFVNPLQSVTK
+782 
-793 RFSDKPTALGG
+793 
-804 TVSSSTS
+804 
-811 GSFYAGVGP
+811 
-820 NDFSKWKSNTFGGS
+820 
-834 YSYSS
+834 
-839 DNSKGLSSF
+839 
-848 VDLNGDGLPD
+848 
-858 KVFRKGGKVFYRPQL
+858 
-873 KNASDGTVS
+873 
-882 YGEAIKVSGINS
+882 
-894 FATVK
+894 
-899 SSTNSGGA
+899 
-907 KGVVGWNIFTAELG
+907 
-921 LDKSRTK
+921 
-928 TKTTEYFSDI
+928 
-938 NGDGLVDLVSN
+938 
-949 GKVYFNHL
+949 
-957 EFDSNGNAVPT
+957 
-968 FTLSSAD
+968 
-975 TPSPIIYSGKIDAS
+975 
-989 VITIDPEE
+989 
-997 QAEAIKSSPMEDIVR
+997 R
-1012 VWQAPRDGMVSISG
+1012 VWQAPLDGKVSISG

-1039 EEYVKADGVRVSI
+1039 EEYAKADGVRVSI
-1052 QKGKAEK
+1052 QKGKSEK

-1149 SFSVSG
+1149 PFSVSG

-1247 SSVDR
+1247 SSVDQ

-1296 DVTLTVKTADKLLAK
+1296 DVTLTAKTADKLLAK

-1446 EIYLTATEAGTARL
+1446 EIYLTAAEAGTARL

-1603 QVQFSL
+1603 QAQFSL

-1816 ELKVTRSAIGRTN
+1816 ELKVTRSTIGRTN

-1987 TANLQYEGTAQGMIT
+1987 TANLQYEGAAQGMIT

-2013 HHGELKSYRFSNK
+2013 HHGELKSYKFSNK

-2099 DYRYDSFGNILQ
+2099 DYRYDNFGNILQ

-2208 AANGITAPAYAVTK
+2208 TANGITAPAYAVTK
-2222 HYDIQHPNDDMET
+2222 HYDIQHPDDDMET

-2254 TSASEGTVSDAQNV
+2254 TSASEGSVSDAQNV

-2410 RRIEVNHP
+2410 RRTEVNHP

-2480 QNRIGRLMFRE
+2480 QNRIGRLMLRE

-2610 AGGKSIMDNGYTYDA
+2610 AGGKSIMDNAYAYDA

-2702 FDGTLHVGYDLAYT
+2702 FDGTLHVGYDLTYT

-2729 VKDENYRTE
+2729 VKDANYRTE

-2791 LMASDDNG
+2791 LTASDDNG

-3031 DPRLSVWLS
+3031 DPRLSLWMS
-3040 VDPLSRIALNYT
+3040 VDLDWEKLIFSTPYCYT
-3052 GYRFCFNSPTC
+3052 MNNPVNNFDPDGNSP
-3063 FIDMKGLFETR
+3063 FSVLIKYAAKKGV
-3074 AQAKEYREANG
+3074 Q
-3085 IHGRIQANSDGTY
+3085 
-3098 SINDYVNNISYCQG
+3098 
-3112 DDSGNML
+3112 
-3119 GDKHSHDGVVES
+3119 
-3131 ILITNKKNRLN
+3131 
-3142 YDDLQDFGDVGLSV
+3142 
-3156 FTEYGYNKIPTS
+3156 
-3168 KKSKAV
+3168 
-3174 YEVSRFIKHTTGIK
+3174 TGIK
-3188 IKNNSNIYRRT
+3188 TFVKQNIQRRLQNYMSKNMLKQFSKDVDDVISILDNSWWETALELIPVAGDIYGST
-3199 IPNGLKFVGNA
+3199 KFVKKLKTVYDRLQDLENKYVDKIQNNLPEKQRKQFMSRMRNLGVEDA
-3210 SGILSLSTIGYDIVN
+3210 RKDQSRGLDIGGSLKYEK
-3225 NKVLKS
+3225 NKKIEGHHI
-3231 SNALDATMVSV
+3231 NSV
-3242 SFVPGWGWI
+3242 SKHPDQATEIQF
-3251 AGGVYFGIDII
+3251 
-3262 SKVSTGKSVGEHLD
+3262 L
-3276 AALEEYYDLN
+3276 
-3286 DGVLLKW
+3286 

>member
-30 PSAQLQME
+30 PNAQLQME

-226 VRTVKAGHTVLTL
+226 ARTVKAGHTVLTL

-295 HFAQDKADSLK
+295 HFAQGKADSLK

-1071 HPASVDAFSIKKGER
+1071 HPASVDAFEIKKGER

-1110 VITYAGTAETLPG
+1110 VITYVDTAETLPG

-1330 PGTEKVWFEYHYPGT
+1330 PGTEKIWFEFHYPGT

-1377 GVNSGFGM
+1377 GINSGFGM

-1446 EIYLTATEAGTARL
+1446 EIYLTAAEAGTARL

-1603 QVQFSL
+1603 QAQFSL

-1664 ESKAFNAGASGGM
+1664 ESKAFNAGASGGAGGGM
-1677 GGELVK
+1677 GEELVK
-1683 GSSINKASGSFMA
+1683 GSSVNKASGSFMA
-1696 GFGIVSSETKEAYN
+1696 GFGIVSSESKEAYN

-1816 ELKVTRSAIGRTN
+1816 ELKVIRSAIGRTN

-1987 TANLQYEGTAQGMIT
+1987 TANLQYEGAAQGMIT

-2013 HHGELKSYRFSNK
+2013 HHGELKSYKFSNK

-2068 VYHQVSAVYDTK
+2068 VYHQVLAVYDTK
-2080 YPNHLTKITQ
+2080 YPNHLTRITQ

-2180 ITGVRGPNELATG
+2180 VTGVRGPNELATG

-2222 HYDIQHPNDDMET
+2222 HYDIQHPDDDMET

-2254 TSASEGTVSDAQNV
+2254 TSASEGSVSDAQNV

-2410 RRIEVNHP
+2410 RRTEVNHP

-2480 QNRIGRLMFRE
+2480 QNRIGRLMLRE

-2566 GYDYVNRIGYDKFE
+2566 GYDYVSRIGYDKFE

-2693 QHLTQQGVQ
+2693 QHLAQQGVQ

-2716 YGKTEGK
+2716 YGKTEGR

-2729 VKDENYRTE
+2729 VKDANYRTE
-2738 ENPDSVAKVDNN
+2738 ENPDSVAKIDNN
-2750 HTYTYDA
+2750 HTYIYDA

-2791 LMASDDNG
+2791 LTASDDNG

-3031 DPRLSVWLS
+3031 DSRLSLWIS
-3040 VDPLSRIALNYT
+3040 TDPLQEKYVNITSYCYT
-3052 GYRFCFNSPTC
+3052 YNNPVI
-3063 FIDMKGLFETR
+3063 FIDPDGRHVEVTKSKDGSYVVSGGKANKDQNIYENYGLKNQRVIGKMLTQYSFMNDDGNAIKGSIIDLSDKSGEEFLSDFMNNTPSLIDYMPNAIGGEKYDFKR
-3074 AQAKEYREANG
+3074 NG
-3085 IHGRIQANSDGTY
+3085 
-3098 SINDYVNNISYCQG
+3098 
-3112 DDSGNML
+3112 
-3119 GDKHSHDGVVES
+3119 
-3131 ILITNKKNRLN
+3131 
-3142 YDDLQDFGDVGLSV
+3142 
-3156 FTEYGYNKIPTS
+3156 TEYGDNNY
-3168 KKSKAV
+3168 
-3174 YEVSRFIKHTTGIK
+3174 
-3188 IKNNSNIYRRT
+3188 NNSLYHHRGMIVSIDNKKYIASARD
-3199 IPNGLKFVGNA
+3199 IGNFA
-3210 SGILSLSTIGYDIVN
+3210 AGY
-3225 NKVLKS
+3225 
-3231 SNALDATMVSV
+3231 
-3242 SFVPGWGWI
+3242 I
-3251 AGGVYFGIDII
+3251 AGKNDLSWAIARLGFDLLETKQHMSKGEFGFFKEGNPTRYAEKAGFDVGRMTDIAKAI
-3262 SKVSTGKSVGEHLD
+3262 RKAKLYRSM
-3276 AALEEYYDLN
+3276 YPPRI
-3286 DGVLLKW
+3286 W

>member
-30 PSAQLQME
+30 PSAQLQVE

-502 GEGWSLSVPSIT
+502 GEGWSLSVPSIS

-544 DKGQMGVAHRGDK
+544 EKGQMGVAHRGDK

-582 SPSEYYWEVT
+582 SPADYYWEVT

-601 GGEGAVLKGT
+601 GGEGAVLKGI
-611 FTDVSGNTCEVISE
+611 FTDVSGNTREVISE

-643 EAVDEDIR
+643 EAADEDVR

-1039 EEYVKADGVRVSI
+1039 EEYAKADGVRVSI
-1052 QKGKAEK
+1052 QKGKSEK

-1101 AFDKVAWSP
+1101 AFDKVVWSP

-1149 SFSVSG
+1149 PFSVSG

-1217 FPNIGFEIA
+1217 FPNVGFEIA

-1247 SSVDR
+1247 SSVDQ

-1330 PGTEKVWFEYHYPGT
+1330 PGTEKVWFEYHYSGT

-1603 QVQFSL
+1603 QAQFSL

-1807 DIVESEKES
+1807 DIVKSEKES
-1816 ELKVTRSAIGRTN
+1816 ELKVTRSTIGRTN

-1872 DDGPLMTTAFE
+1872 DDGPLMTTVFE

-1902 ITRNLDTE
+1902 ITKNLDTE

-1987 TANLQYEGTAQGMIT
+1987 TANLQYEGAAQGMIT

-2013 HHGELKSYRFSNK
+2013 YHGELKSYKFSNK

-2099 DYRYDSFGNILQ
+2099 DYRYDNFGNILQ

-2193 VPYIIA
+2193 VPYTIA

-2222 HYDIQHPNDDMET
+2222 HYDIQHPDDDMET

-2254 TSASEGTVSDAQNV
+2254 TSASEGSVSDAQNV

-2480 QNRIGRLMFRE
+2480 QNRIGRLMLRE

-2702 FDGTLHVGYDLAYT
+2702 FDGMLHVGYDLAYT
-2716 YGKTEGK
+2716 YGKTEGR

-2729 VKDENYRTE
+2729 VKDANYRTE
-2738 ENPDSVAKVDNN
+2738 ENLDSVAKVDNN

-2770 QDGTLDSTAA
+2770 QDGALDSTAA

-2791 LMASDDNG
+2791 LTASDDNG

>member
-30 PSAQLQME
+30 PNAQLQME

-226 VRTVKAGHTVLTL
+226 ARTVKAGHTVLTL

-285 QTPAARTAGK
+285 QTPVARMEGK

-351 VRFLPHGTHFTEKG
+351 VRFLPHGIHFTEKG

-380 YTEDDIRTYYFD
+380 YTEDDIRTYYFN

-544 DKGQMGVAHRGDK
+544 EKGQMGVAHRGDK

-582 SPSEYYWEVT
+582 SPADYYWEVT

-601 GGEGAVLKGT
+601 GGEGAVLKGI
-611 FTDVSGNTCEVISE
+611 FTDVSGNTREVISE

-643 EAVDEDIR
+643 EAADEDIR

-1012 VWQAPRDGMVSISG
+1012 VWQAPRDGKVSISG

-1039 EEYVKADGVRVSI
+1039 EEYAKADGVRVSI
-1052 QKGKAEK
+1052 QKGKAER
-1059 WNLKIAKGDASA
+1059 WNLKIAKGDVSA
-1071 HPASVDAFSIKKGER
+1071 HPASVDAFEIKKGER

-1311 KTFTITEGAL
+1311 KTFTITEGAV

-1330 PGTEKVWFEYHYPGT
+1330 PGTEKVWFEYHYSGT

-1352 VARVLLQSDTLGL
+1352 VSRVLLQSDTLGL

-1603 QVQFSL
+1603 QAQFSL

-1664 ESKAFNAGASGGM
+1664 ESKAFNAGASGGAGGGM
-1677 GGELVK
+1677 GEELVK
-1683 GSSINKASGSFMA
+1683 GSSVNKASGSFMA
-1696 GFGIVSSETKEAYN
+1696 GFGIVSSESKEAYN
-1710 LMDVNSDGLPDKV
+1710 LMDINSDGLPDKV

-1807 DIVESEKES
+1807 DIVKSEKES
-1816 ELKVTRSAIGRTN
+1816 ELKVTRSTIGRTN

-1987 TANLQYEGTAQGMIT
+1987 TANLQYEGAAQGMIT

-2013 HHGELKSYRFSNK
+2013 HHGELKSYKFSNK

-2048 SSRNILGLPTDVTVT
+2048 SNRNILGLPTDVTVT

-2208 AANGITAPAYAVTK
+2208 TANGITAPAYAVTK
-2222 HYDIQHPNDDMET
+2222 HYDIQHPDDDMET

-2410 RRIEVNHP
+2410 RRTEVNHP

-2480 QNRIGRLMFRE
+2480 QNRIGRLMLRE

-2702 FDGTLHVGYDLAYT
+2702 FDGTLHVGYELAYT

-2729 VKDENYRTE
+2729 VKDANYRTE
-2738 ENPDSVAKVDNN
+2738 ENPDSVAKIDNN

-2791 LMASDDNG
+2791 LTASDDNG

-2933 CCDDGSPEAAQAR
+2933 CCDDGSPEAAQTR

-3031 DPRLSVWLS
+3031 DPRLGLFLS
-3040 VDPLSRIALNYT
+3040 VDRYAEKYPNAMAYNYT
-3052 GYRFCFNSPTC
+3052 INNPINLLEINGDSVAVLKAPKGAGGAGHMAILIQKENKKWALWSKNGTNQSSGFSGTPNNDQWGVGEFNTPRDFLQSELNPI
-3063 FIDMKGLFETR
+3063 IDVE
-3074 AQAKEYREANG
+3074 
-3085 IHGRIQANSDGTY
+3085 
-3098 SINDYVNNISYCQG
+3098 NNIREYTEAYVIPATAHEDRKAEEGAKKELKKDYFVFGSNCARTVQSALDNAGKKDGSIQWWEQAAGIVSFAREKVPNLVYKRIKKQN
-3112 DDSGNML
+3112 SG
-3119 GDKHSHDGVVES
+3119 
-3131 ILITNKKNRLN
+3131 
-3142 YDDLQDFGDVGLSV
+3142 
-3156 FTEYGYNKIPTS
+3156 
-3168 KKSKAV
+3168 
-3174 YEVSRFIKHTTGIK
+3174 EVIK
-3188 IKNNSNIYRRT
+3188 IK
-3199 IPNGLKFVGNA
+3199 
-3210 SGILSLSTIGYDIVN
+3210 
-3225 NKVLKS
+3225 
-3231 SNALDATMVSV
+3231 
-3242 SFVPGWGWI
+3242 
-3251 AGGVYFGIDII
+3251 
-3262 SKVSTGKSVGEHLD
+3262 
-3276 AALEEYYDLN
+3276 
-3286 DGVLLKW
+3286 

>member
-15 AAAGIAGSHYLSGQS
+15 AAAGIAGSQYLSGQS
-30 PSAQLQME
+30 PNTQLQME

-57 GSRPAKAATAH
+57 GSRPAKAATGH

-73 PIQAAGTTTAYATLR
+73 PIQAAGTTAAYATLR

-295 HFAQDKADSLK
+295 HFAQDKADSMK

-582 SPSEYYWEVT
+582 SPADYYWEVT

-611 FTDVSGNTCEVISE
+611 FTDVSGNTREVISE

-643 EAVDEDIR
+643 EAADEDVR
-651 GGLKAKALY
+651 SGLKAKALY

-732 LAGVRHLDSNGQEVS
+732 LAGVRHLNSNGQEVS

-1149 SFSVSG
+1149 PFSVSG

-1217 FPNIGFEIA
+1217 FPNVGFEIA

-1330 PGTEKVWFEYHYPGT
+1330 PGTEKVWFEYHYSGT

-1584 IVKLIKHSPQTAA
+1584 IVKLIKYSPQTAA

-1603 QVQFSL
+1603 QAQFSL

-1752 SESAS
+1752 SESVS

-1902 ITRNLDTE
+1902 ITKNLDTE

-1987 TANLQYEGTAQGMIT
+1987 TANLQYEGAAQGMIT

-2080 YPNHLTKITQ
+2080 YPNHLTRITQ
-2090 QLGNGEAVT
+2090 QLGNCEAVT

-2410 RRIEVNHP
+2410 RRTEVNHP

-2480 QNRIGRLMFRE
+2480 QNRIGRLMLRE

-2716 YGKTEGK
+2716 YGKTEGR

-2729 VKDENYRTE
+2729 VKDANYRTE

-2770 QDGTLDSTAA
+2770 QDGMLDSTAA

-2791 LMASDDNG
+2791 LTASDDNG

-2905 QVIKDNYAI
+2905 QVIKDNYTI

-2992 PFGEVFIEERN
+2992 PFGEVFMEERN
-3003 SIWNTPYLFN
+3003 NIWNTPYLFN

-3031 DPRLSVWLS
+3031 DSRLSLWIS
-3040 VDPLSRIALNYT
+3040 TDPLQEKYVNITSYCYT
-3052 GYRFCFNSPTC
+3052 YNNPVI
-3063 FIDMKGLFETR
+3063 FIDPDGRHVEVTKSKDGSYVVSGGKANKDQNIYENYGLKNQRVIGKMLTQYSFMNDDGNAIKGSIIDLSDKSGEEFLSDFMNNTPSLIDYMPNAIGGEKYDFKR
-3074 AQAKEYREANG
+3074 NG
-3085 IHGRIQANSDGTY
+3085 
-3098 SINDYVNNISYCQG
+3098 
-3112 DDSGNML
+3112 
-3119 GDKHSHDGVVES
+3119 
-3131 ILITNKKNRLN
+3131 
-3142 YDDLQDFGDVGLSV
+3142 
-3156 FTEYGYNKIPTS
+3156 TEYGDNNY
-3168 KKSKAV
+3168 
-3174 YEVSRFIKHTTGIK
+3174 
-3188 IKNNSNIYRRT
+3188 NNSLYHHRGMIVSIDNKKYIASARD
-3199 IPNGLKFVGNA
+3199 IGNFA
-3210 SGILSLSTIGYDIVN
+3210 AGY
-3225 NKVLKS
+3225 
-3231 SNALDATMVSV
+3231 
-3242 SFVPGWGWI
+3242 I
-3251 AGGVYFGIDII
+3251 AGKNDLSWAIARLGFDLLETKQHMSKGEFGFFKEGNPTRYAEKAGFDVGRMTDIAKAI
-3262 SKVSTGKSVGEHLD
+3262 RKAKLYRSM
-3276 AALEEYYDLN
+3276 YPPRI
-3286 DGVLLKW
+3286 W

>member
-582 SPSEYYWEVT
+582 SPADYYWEVT

-611 FTDVSGNTCEVISE
+611 FTDVSGNTREVISE

-643 EAVDEDIR
+643 EAADEDVR

-1039 EEYVKADGVRVSI
+1039 EEYAKADGVRVSI
-1052 QKGKAEK
+1052 QKGNAEK

-1149 SFSVSG
+1149 PFSVSG

-1207 VSASIANAEK
+1207 VSTSIANAEK
-1217 FPNIGFEIA
+1217 FPNVGFEIA
-1226 SSSNVNWEQIRWIP
+1226 SSSNVNWEQIHWIP

-1247 SSVDR
+1247 SSVDQ

-1277 TDTAVIVKPRITV
+1277 TDTAMIVKPRIAV

-1330 PGTEKVWFEYHYPGT
+1330 PGIEKVWFEYHYPGT

-1446 EIYLTATEAGTARL
+1446 EIYLTAAEAGTARL

-1466 ITNPLDNQVDVAGL
+1466 ITNPLDNQVDVTGL

-1584 IVKLIKHSPQTAA
+1584 IVKLIKQSPQTAA

-1603 QVQFSL
+1603 QAQFRL

-1664 ESKAFNAGASGGM
+1664 ESKAFNAGAGGGAGGDL
-1677 GGELVK
+1677 GGELK
-1683 GSSINKASGSFMA
+1683 KNGTSINKASGSFMA
-1696 GFGIVSSETKEAYN
+1696 GFGIVSSESKEAYN

-1816 ELKVTRSAIGRTN
+1816 ELKVTRSTIGRTN

-1849 APTYGLP
+1849 TPTYGLP

-1987 TANLQYEGTAQGMIT
+1987 TANLQYEGAAQGMIT

-2180 ITGVRGPNELATG
+2180 VTGVRGPNELATG

-2208 AANGITAPAYAVTK
+2208 TANGITAPAYAVTK

-2254 TSASEGTVSDAQNV
+2254 TSASEGSVSDAQNV

-2371 LSGPDGEITTTFEY
+2371 LSGPDGEITTSFEY

-2410 RRIEVNHP
+2410 RRTEVNHP

-2480 QNRIGRLMFRE
+2480 QNRIGRLMLRE

-2702 FDGTLHVGYDLAYT
+2702 FDGTLHVGYELAYT

-2729 VKDENYRTE
+2729 VKDANYRTE

-2791 LMASDDNG
+2791 LTASDDNG

-2933 CCDDGSPEAAQAR
+2933 CCDDGSPEAAQTR

-2992 PFGEVFIEERN
+2992 PFGEVFMEERN
-3003 SIWNTPYLFN
+3003 NIWNTPYLFN

-3031 DPRLSVWLS
+3031 DSRLSLWIS
-3040 VDPLSRIALNYT
+3040 TDPLQEKYVNITSYCYT
-3052 GYRFCFNSPTC
+3052 YNNPVI
-3063 FIDMKGLFETR
+3063 FIDPDGRHVEVTKSKDGSYVVSGGKANKDQNIYENYGLKNQRVIGKMLTQYSFMNDDGNAIKGSIIDLSDKSGEEFLSDFMNNTPSLIDYMPNAIGGEKYDFKR
-3074 AQAKEYREANG
+3074 NG
-3085 IHGRIQANSDGTY
+3085 
-3098 SINDYVNNISYCQG
+3098 
-3112 DDSGNML
+3112 
-3119 GDKHSHDGVVES
+3119 
-3131 ILITNKKNRLN
+3131 
-3142 YDDLQDFGDVGLSV
+3142 
-3156 FTEYGYNKIPTS
+3156 TEYGDNNY
-3168 KKSKAV
+3168 
-3174 YEVSRFIKHTTGIK
+3174 
-3188 IKNNSNIYRRT
+3188 NNSLYHHRGMIVSIDNKKYIASARD
-3199 IPNGLKFVGNA
+3199 IGNFA
-3210 SGILSLSTIGYDIVN
+3210 AGY
-3225 NKVLKS
+3225 
-3231 SNALDATMVSV
+3231 
-3242 SFVPGWGWI
+3242 I
-3251 AGGVYFGIDII
+3251 AGKNDLSWAIARLGFDLLETKQHMSKGEFGFFKEGNPTRYAEKAGFDVGRMTDIAKAI
-3262 SKVSTGKSVGEHLD
+3262 RKAKLYRSM
-3276 AALEEYYDLN
+3276 YPPRI
-3286 DGVLLKW
+3286 W

>member
-1 MKRTIIIAASAVTL
+1 M
-15 AAAGIAGSHYLSGQS
+15 
-30 PSAQLQME
+30 
-38 TASEI
+38 
-43 RQEKSEDS
+43 
-51 GRKKED
+51 
-57 GSRPAKAATAH
+57 
-68 RTSST
+68 
-73 PIQAAGTTTAYATLR
+73 
-88 YGSVGIPEGKTADNP
+88 
-103 EDNIFEIN
+103 
-111 LSRTIPSDARVW
+111 
-123 LCYELQGADHSGAVA
+123 
-138 KSINDRPATGGY
+138 
-150 MATASDGWTHVRE
+150 
-163 EIHPAWLHEGVN
+163 
-175 RVLFTAPEGRS
+175 
-186 YSVRNLHVE
+186 
-195 TASGPGQA
+195 
-203 LTLSQTPVVYGDLAY
+203 
-218 VHGFVRNG
+218 
-226 VRTVKAGHTVLTL
+226 
-239 QDGEFEGIVPVSGSS
+239 
-254 LTLSATTASGK
+254 
-265 TLTASFPTLKKGKA
+265 
-279 DYERAF
+279 
-285 QTPAARTAGK
+285 
-295 HFAQDKADSLK
+295 
-306 NANGALLVDHG
+306 
-317 VMLAA
+317 
-322 RKLTMRPLRE
+322 
-332 MDLPALDFG
+332 
-341 MTNVTAEGEG
+341 
-351 VRFLPHGTHFTEKG
+351 
-365 ATVRLKYDRTRIPSG
+365 
-380 YTEDDIRTYYFD
+380 
-392 NDTKHWVA
+392 
-400 LERVKVDKQE
+400 
-410 ACVVSRTTHFTD
+410 
-422 MINGVIQAPES
+422 
-433 PETEG
+433 
-438 FAPTMM
+438 
-444 NDIKAADPTA
+444 
-454 KINLIAPPQA
+454 
-464 NNRGTA
+464 
-470 SLQYAFE
+470 
-477 MPPARNGMAP
+477 
-487 SLGIQYSSEGGSGWL
+487 
-502 GEGWSLSVPSIT
+502 
-514 LDTRWG
+514 
-520 VPRYD
+520 
-525 MAGETETYLLSG
+525 
-537 SMLSTMD
+537 
-544 DKGQMGVAHRGDK
+544 
-557 MPRKADRQFYTRQG
+557 
-571 GDFSRIIRKGS
+571 
-582 SPSEYYWEVT
+582 
-592 DKQGVKYTY
+592 KYTY

-611 FTDVSGNTCEVISE
+611 FTDVSGNTREVISE

-643 EAVDEDIR
+643 EAADEDVR

-1039 EEYVKADGVRVSI
+1039 EEYAKADGVRVSI
-1052 QKGKAEK
+1052 QKGKSEK

-1101 AFDKVAWSP
+1101 AFDKVVWSP

-1149 SFSVSG
+1149 PFSVSG

-1247 SSVDR
+1247 SSVDQ

-1330 PGTEKVWFEYHYPGT
+1330 PGTEKVWFEYHYSGT

-1603 QVQFSL
+1603 QAQFSL

-1664 ESKAFNAGASGGM
+1664 ESKAFNAGASGGAGGGM
-1677 GGELVK
+1677 GEELVK

-1696 GFGIVSSETKEAYN
+1696 GFGIVSSESKEEYN

-1942 AGKVYTETR
+1942 AGKVYTETH

-2080 YPNHLTKITQ
+2080 YPNHLTRITQ

-2193 VPYIIA
+2193 IPYIIA

-2208 AANGITAPAYAVTK
+2208 TANGITAPAYAVTK

-2254 TSASEGTVSDAQNV
+2254 TSASEGSVSDAQNV

-2359 TNGSGKT
+2359 TNGSSKT

-2392 RVTDTEGNVTT
+2392 RVIDTEGNVTT

-2410 RRIEVNHP
+2410 RRTEVNHP

-2480 QNRIGRLMFRE
+2480 QNRIGRLMLRE

-2502 KMGEVTKTR
+2502 KMGEVTK
-2511 RTLIV
+2511 TLIV

-2610 AGGKSIMDNGYTYDA
+2610 AGGKSIMDNAYAYDA

-2679 EMGYDNMH
+2679 EMSYDNMH

-2716 YGKTEGK
+2716 YGKTEGR

-2729 VKDENYRTE
+2729 VKDANYCTE

-2791 LMASDDNG
+2791 LTASDDNG

-3031 DPRLSVWLS
+3031 DPRLSLWISTDAKQEENLNVSTYIYTFNNPIKYQDPDGNLPIETIWDATNLS
-3040 VDPLSRIALNYT
+3040 LGINSFIGNIKKGSLGAALVDGVGIIADAAATALPYIPGGASSAIKAYRAGKTASKTTLKAGSKAPSKIMDAASKEFPSR
-3052 GYRFCFNSPTC
+3052 
-3063 FIDMKGLFETR
+3063 R
-3074 AQAKEYREANG
+3074 AAFRQAKRDAG
-3085 IHGRIQANSDGTY
+3085 
-3098 SINDYVNNISYCQG
+3098 
-3112 DDSGNML
+3112 
-3119 GDKHSHDGVVES
+3119 
-3131 ILITNKKNRLN
+3131 
-3142 YDDLQDFGDVGLSV
+3142 
-3156 FTEYGYNKIPTS
+3156 IPTS
-3168 KKSKAV
+3168 KN
-3174 YEVSRFIKHTTGIK
+3174 F
-3188 IKNNSNIYRRT
+3188 
-3199 IPNGLKFVGNA
+3199 
-3210 SGILSLSTIGYDIVN
+3210 STHVKG
-3225 NKVLKS
+3225 
-3231 SNALDATMVSV
+3231 
-3242 SFVPGWGWI
+3242 
-3251 AGGVYFGIDII
+3251 
-3262 SKVSTGKSVGEHLD
+3262 D
-3276 AALEEYYDLN
+3276 AAKSGDSGRRGIEYTFDTEGAYGSQFNRSL
-3286 DGVLLKW
+3286 

>member
-30 PSAQLQME
+30 PNAQLQME

-226 VRTVKAGHTVLTL
+226 ARTVKAGHTVLTL

-295 HFAQDKADSLK
+295 HFAQGKADSLK

-487 SLGIQYSSEGGSGWL
+487 SLGIQYSSAGGSGWL

-1071 HPASVDAFSIKKGER
+1071 HPASVDAFEIKKGER

-1330 PGTEKVWFEYHYPGT
+1330 PGTEKIWFEFHYPGT

-1377 GVNSGFGM
+1377 GINSGFGM

-1446 EIYLTATEAGTARL
+1446 EIYLTAAEAGTARL

-1603 QVQFSL
+1603 QAQFSL

-1664 ESKAFNAGASGGM
+1664 ESKAFNAGASGGAGGGM
-1677 GGELVK
+1677 GEELVK
-1683 GSSINKASGSFMA
+1683 GSSVNKASGSFMA
-1696 GFGIVSSETKEAYN
+1696 GFGIVSSESKEAYN

-1816 ELKVTRSAIGRTN
+1816 ELKVIRSAIGRTN

-1987 TANLQYEGTAQGMIT
+1987 TANLQYEGAAQGMIT

-2013 HHGELKSYRFSNK
+2013 HHGELKSYKFSNK

-2068 VYHQVSAVYDTK
+2068 VYHQVLAVYDTK
-2080 YPNHLTKITQ
+2080 YPNHLTRITQ

-2180 ITGVRGPNELATG
+2180 VTGVRGPNELATG

-2222 HYDIQHPNDDMET
+2222 HYDIQHPDDDMET

-2254 TSASEGTVSDAQNV
+2254 TSASEGSVSDAQNV

-2410 RRIEVNHP
+2410 RRTEVNHP

-2480 QNRIGRLMFRE
+2480 QNRIGRLMLRE

-2566 GYDYVNRIGYDKFE
+2566 GYDYVSRIGYDKFE

-2693 QHLTQQGVQ
+2693 QHLAQQGVQ

-2716 YGKTEGK
+2716 YGKTEGR

-2729 VKDENYRTE
+2729 VKDANYRTE
-2738 ENPDSVAKVDNN
+2738 ENPDSVAKIDNN
-2750 HTYTYDA
+2750 HTYIYDA

-2791 LMASDDNG
+2791 LTASDDNG

-3031 DPRLSVWLS
+3031 DSRLSLWIS
-3040 VDPLSRIALNYT
+3040 TDPLQEKYVNITSYCYT
-3052 GYRFCFNSPTC
+3052 YNNPVI
-3063 FIDMKGLFETR
+3063 FIDPDGRHVEVTKSKDGSYVVSGGKANKDQNIYENYGLKNQRVIGKMLTQYSFMNDDGNAIKGSIIDLSDKSGEEFLSDFMNNTPSLIDYMPNAIGGEKYDFKR
-3074 AQAKEYREANG
+3074 NG
-3085 IHGRIQANSDGTY
+3085 
-3098 SINDYVNNISYCQG
+3098 
-3112 DDSGNML
+3112 
-3119 GDKHSHDGVVES
+3119 
-3131 ILITNKKNRLN
+3131 
-3142 YDDLQDFGDVGLSV
+3142 
-3156 FTEYGYNKIPTS
+3156 TEYGDNNY
-3168 KKSKAV
+3168 
-3174 YEVSRFIKHTTGIK
+3174 
-3188 IKNNSNIYRRT
+3188 NNSLYHHRGMIVSIDNKKYIASARD
-3199 IPNGLKFVGNA
+3199 IGNFA
-3210 SGILSLSTIGYDIVN
+3210 AGY
-3225 NKVLKS
+3225 
-3231 SNALDATMVSV
+3231 
-3242 SFVPGWGWI
+3242 I
-3251 AGGVYFGIDII
+3251 AGKNDLSWAIARLGFDLLETKQHMSKGEFGFFKEGNPTRYAEKAGFDVGRMTDIAKAI
-3262 SKVSTGKSVGEHLD
+3262 RKAKLYRSM
-3276 AALEEYYDLN
+3276 YPPRI
-3286 DGVLLKW
+3286 W

>member
-30 PSAQLQME
+30 PSAQLQVE

-163 EIHPAWLHEGVN
+163 EIHPAWLHAGVN

-502 GEGWSLSVPSIT
+502 GEGWSLSVPSIS

-525 MAGETETYLLSG
+525 MASETETYLLSG

-582 SPSEYYWEVT
+582 SPADYYWEVT

-601 GGEGAVLKGT
+601 GGEGAVLKGI
-611 FTDVSGNTCEVISE
+611 FTDVSGNTREVISE

-643 EAVDEDIR
+643 EAADEDVR

-858 KVFRKGGKVFYRPQL
+858 KIFRKGGKVFYRPQL

-1039 EEYVKADGVRVSI
+1039 EEYAKADGVRVSI

-1059 WNLKIAKGDASA
+1059 WNLKIAKGDASV
-1071 HPASVDAFSIKKGER
+1071 HPASVDAFEIKKGER

-1144 NVEGV
+1144 NVESV
-1149 SFSVSG
+1149 PFSVSG

-1247 SSVDR
+1247 SSVDQ

-1296 DVTLTVKTADKLLAK
+1296 DVTLTVKTANKLLAK

-1330 PGTEKVWFEYHYPGT
+1330 PGTEKVWFEYHYSGT

-1603 QVQFSL
+1603 QAQFSL

-1807 DIVESEKES
+1807 DIVKSEKES
-1816 ELKVTRSAIGRTN
+1816 ELKVTRSTIGRTN

-1902 ITRNLDTE
+1902 ITKNLDTE

-1987 TANLQYEGTAQGMIT
+1987 TANLQYEGAAQGMIT

-2013 HHGELKSYRFSNK
+2013 HHGELKSYKFSNK

-2099 DYRYDSFGNILQ
+2099 DYRYDNFGNILQ

-2193 VPYIIA
+2193 VPYTIA

-2222 HYDIQHPNDDMET
+2222 HYDIQHPDDDMET

-2254 TSASEGTVSDAQNV
+2254 TSASEGSVSDAQNV

-2371 LSGPDGEITTTFEY
+2371 LSGPDGEITTSFEY

-2410 RRIEVNHP
+2410 RRTEVNHP

-2480 QNRIGRLMFRE
+2480 QNRIGRLMLRE

-2610 AGGKSIMDNGYTYDA
+2610 AGGKSIMDNAYAYDA

-2702 FDGTLHVGYDLAYT
+2702 FDGTLHVGYDLTYT

-2729 VKDENYRTE
+2729 VKDANYRTE

-2770 QDGTLDSTAA
+2770 QDGALDSTAA

-2791 LMASDDNG
+2791 LTASDDNG

-2828 FAGGRTNTAKF
+2828 FAGGHTNTAKF

>member
-30 PSAQLQME
+30 PNAQLQME

-226 VRTVKAGHTVLTL
+226 ARTVKAGHTVLTL

-295 HFAQDKADSLK
+295 HFAQGKADSLK

-1071 HPASVDAFSIKKGER
+1071 HPASVDAFEIKKGER

-1330 PGTEKVWFEYHYPGT
+1330 PGTEKIWFEFHYPGT

-1377 GVNSGFGM
+1377 GINSGFGM

-1446 EIYLTATEAGTARL
+1446 EIYLTAAEAGTARL

-1603 QVQFSL
+1603 QAQFSL

-1664 ESKAFNAGASGGM
+1664 ESKAFNAGASGGAGGGM
-1677 GGELVK
+1677 GEELVK
-1683 GSSINKASGSFMA
+1683 GSSVNKASGSFMA
-1696 GFGIVSSETKEAYN
+1696 GFGIVSSESKEAYN

-1807 DIVESEKES
+1807 DIVKSEKES
-1816 ELKVTRSAIGRTN
+1816 ELKVTRSTIGRTN

-1933 LVNASVEDA
+1933 LVNASVEDV

-1987 TANLQYEGTAQGMIT
+1987 TANLQYEGAAQGMIT

-2013 HHGELKSYRFSNK
+2013 HHGELKSYKFSNK

-2048 SSRNILGLPTDVTVT
+2048 SNRNILGLPTDVTVT

-2180 ITGVRGPNELATG
+2180 VTGVRGPNELATG

-2222 HYDIQHPNDDMET
+2222 HYDIQHPDDDMET

-2254 TSASEGTVSDAQNV
+2254 TSASEGSVSDAQNV

-2410 RRIEVNHP
+2410 RRTEVNHP

-2480 QNRIGRLMFRE
+2480 QNRIGRLMLRE

-2566 GYDYVNRIGYDKFE
+2566 GYDYVSRIGYDKFE

-2693 QHLTQQGVQ
+2693 QHLAQQGVQ

-2716 YGKTEGK
+2716 YGKTEGR

-2729 VKDENYRTE
+2729 VKDANYRTE
-2738 ENPDSVAKVDNN
+2738 ENPDSVAKIDNN
-2750 HTYTYDA
+2750 HTYIYDA

-2791 LMASDDNG
+2791 LTASDDNG

-3018 EETGLYYYGARYY
+3018 EDTGLYYYGARYY
-3031 DPRLSVWLS
+3031 DSRLSLWIS
-3040 VDPLSRIALNYT
+3040 TDPLQEKYVNITSYCYT
-3052 GYRFCFNSPTC
+3052 YNNPVI
-3063 FIDMKGLFETR
+3063 FIDPDGRHVEVTKSKDGSYVVSGGKANKDQNIYENYGLKNQRVIGKMLTQYSFMNDDGNAIKGSIIDLSDKSGEEFLSDFMNNTPSLIDYMPNAIGGEKYDFKR
-3074 AQAKEYREANG
+3074 NG
-3085 IHGRIQANSDGTY
+3085 
-3098 SINDYVNNISYCQG
+3098 
-3112 DDSGNML
+3112 
-3119 GDKHSHDGVVES
+3119 
-3131 ILITNKKNRLN
+3131 
-3142 YDDLQDFGDVGLSV
+3142 
-3156 FTEYGYNKIPTS
+3156 TEYGDNNY
-3168 KKSKAV
+3168 
-3174 YEVSRFIKHTTGIK
+3174 
-3188 IKNNSNIYRRT
+3188 NNSLYHHRGMIVSIDNKKYIASARD
-3199 IPNGLKFVGNA
+3199 IGNFA
-3210 SGILSLSTIGYDIVN
+3210 AGY
-3225 NKVLKS
+3225 
-3231 SNALDATMVSV
+3231 
-3242 SFVPGWGWI
+3242 I
-3251 AGGVYFGIDII
+3251 AGKNDLSWAIARLGFDLLETKQHMSKGEFGFFKEGNPTRYAEKAGFDVGRMTDIAKAI
-3262 SKVSTGKSVGEHLD
+3262 RKAKLYRSM
-3276 AALEEYYDLN
+3276 YPPRI
-3286 DGVLLKW
+3286 W

>member
-1 MKRTIIIAASAVTL
+1 
-15 AAAGIAGSHYLSGQS
+15 
-30 PSAQLQME
+30 
-38 TASEI
+38 
-43 RQEKSEDS
+43 
-51 GRKKED
+51 
-57 GSRPAKAATAH
+57 
-68 RTSST
+68 
-73 PIQAAGTTTAYATLR
+73 
-88 YGSVGIPEGKTADNP
+88 
-103 EDNIFEIN
+103 
-111 LSRTIPSDARVW
+111 
-123 LCYELQGADHSGAVA
+123 
-138 KSINDRPATGGY
+138 
-150 MATASDGWTHVRE
+150 
-163 EIHPAWLHEGVN
+163 
-175 RVLFTAPEGRS
+175 
-186 YSVRNLHVE
+186 
-195 TASGPGQA
+195 
-203 LTLSQTPVVYGDLAY
+203 
-218 VHGFVRNG
+218 
-226 VRTVKAGHTVLTL
+226 
-239 QDGEFEGIVPVSGSS
+239 
-254 LTLSATTASGK
+254 
-265 TLTASFPTLKKGKA
+265 
-279 DYERAF
+279 
-285 QTPAARTAGK
+285 
-295 HFAQDKADSLK
+295 
-306 NANGALLVDHG
+306 
-317 VMLAA
+317 MLAA

-582 SPSEYYWEVT
+582 SPADYYWEVT

-611 FTDVSGNTCEVISE
+611 FTDVSGNTREVISE

-643 EAVDEDIR
+643 EAADEDVR

-1039 EEYVKADGVRVSI
+1039 EEYAKADGVRVSI
-1052 QKGKAEK
+1052 QKGNAEK

-1149 SFSVSG
+1149 PFSVSG

-1207 VSASIANAEK
+1207 VSTSIANAEK
-1217 FPNIGFEIA
+1217 FPNVGFEIA
-1226 SSSNVNWEQIRWIP
+1226 SSSNVNWEQIHWIP

-1247 SSVDR
+1247 SSVDQ

-1277 TDTAVIVKPRITV
+1277 TDTAMIVKPRIAV

-1330 PGTEKVWFEYHYPGT
+1330 PGIEKVWFEYHYPGT

-1446 EIYLTATEAGTARL
+1446 EIYLTAAEAGTARL

-1466 ITNPLDNQVDVAGL
+1466 ITNPLDNQVDVTGL

-1584 IVKLIKHSPQTAA
+1584 IVKLIKQSPQTAA

-1603 QVQFSL
+1603 QAQFRL

-1664 ESKAFNAGASGGM
+1664 ESKAFNAGAGGGAGGDL
-1677 GGELVK
+1677 GGELK
-1683 GSSINKASGSFMA
+1683 KNGTSINKASGSFMA
-1696 GFGIVSSETKEAYN
+1696 GFGIVSSESKEAYN

-1816 ELKVTRSAIGRTN
+1816 ELKVTRSTIGRTN

-1849 APTYGLP
+1849 TPTYGLP

-1987 TANLQYEGTAQGMIT
+1987 TANLQYEGAAQGMIT

-2180 ITGVRGPNELATG
+2180 VTGVRGPNELATG

-2208 AANGITAPAYAVTK
+2208 TANGITAPAYAVTK

-2254 TSASEGTVSDAQNV
+2254 TSASEGSVSDAQNV

-2371 LSGPDGEITTTFEY
+2371 LSGPDGEITTSFEY

-2410 RRIEVNHP
+2410 RRTEVNHP

-2480 QNRIGRLMFRE
+2480 QNRIGRLMLRE

-2702 FDGTLHVGYDLAYT
+2702 FDGTLHVGYELAYT

-2729 VKDENYRTE
+2729 VKDANYRTE

-2791 LMASDDNG
+2791 LTASDDNG

-2933 CCDDGSPEAAQAR
+2933 CCDDGSPEAAQTR

-2992 PFGEVFIEERN
+2992 PFGEVFMEERN
-3003 SIWNTPYLFN
+3003 NIWNTPYLFN

-3031 DPRLSVWLS
+3031 DSRLSLWIS
-3040 VDPLSRIALNYT
+3040 TDPLQEKYVNITSYCYT
-3052 GYRFCFNSPTC
+3052 YNNPVI
-3063 FIDMKGLFETR
+3063 FIDPDGRHVEVTKSKDGSYVVSGGKANKDQNIYENYGLKNQRVIGKMLTQYSFMNDDGNAIKGSIIDLSDKSGEEFLSDFMNNTPSLIDYMPNAIGGEKYDFKR
-3074 AQAKEYREANG
+3074 NG
-3085 IHGRIQANSDGTY
+3085 
-3098 SINDYVNNISYCQG
+3098 
-3112 DDSGNML
+3112 
-3119 GDKHSHDGVVES
+3119 
-3131 ILITNKKNRLN
+3131 
-3142 YDDLQDFGDVGLSV
+3142 
-3156 FTEYGYNKIPTS
+3156 TEYGDNNY
-3168 KKSKAV
+3168 
-3174 YEVSRFIKHTTGIK
+3174 
-3188 IKNNSNIYRRT
+3188 NNSLYHHRGMIVSIDNKKYIASARD
-3199 IPNGLKFVGNA
+3199 IGNFA
-3210 SGILSLSTIGYDIVN
+3210 AGY
-3225 NKVLKS
+3225 
-3231 SNALDATMVSV
+3231 
-3242 SFVPGWGWI
+3242 I
-3251 AGGVYFGIDII
+3251 AGKNDLSWAIARLGFDLLETKQHMSKGEFGFFKEGNPTRYAEKAGFDVGRMTDIAKAI
-3262 SKVSTGKSVGEHLD
+3262 RKAKLYRSM
-3276 AALEEYYDLN
+3276 YPPRI
-3286 DGVLLKW
+3286 W

>member
-30 PSAQLQME
+30 PNAQLQME

-163 EIHPAWLHEGVN
+163 EIHPAWLHAGVN
-175 RVLFTAPEGRS
+175 RILFTAPEGRS

-226 VRTVKAGHTVLTL
+226 ARTVKAGHTVLTL
-239 QDGEFEGIVPVSGSS
+239 QDDEFEGIVPISGSS

-265 TLTASFPTLKKGKA
+265 ALTASFPTLKKGKA

-470 SLQYAFE
+470 SLQYVFE

-582 SPSEYYWEVT
+582 SPADYYWEVT

-611 FTDVSGNTCEVISE
+611 FTDVSGNTREVISE

-643 EAVDEDIR
+643 EAADEDVR

-1071 HPASVDAFSIKKGER
+1071 HPASVDAFEIKKGER

-1277 TDTAVIVKPRITV
+1277 TDTAVIVKPRIAA

-1311 KTFTITEGAL
+1311 KTFTITEGTL

-1330 PGTEKVWFEYHYPGT
+1330 PGTEKVWFEYHYSGT

-1352 VARVLLQSDTLGL
+1352 VARVLLQVDTLGL

-1603 QVQFSL
+1603 QAQFSL

-1664 ESKAFNAGASGGM
+1664 ESKAFNAGAGGGAGGDL
-1677 GGELVK
+1677 GGELK
-1683 GSSINKASGSFMA
+1683 KNGTSINKASGSFMA
-1696 GFGIVSSETKEAYN
+1696 GFGIVSSESKEAYN

-1829 MLKAVTNSL
+1829 MLKAVSNSL

-1902 ITRNLDTE
+1902 ITKNLDTE

-1987 TANLQYEGTAQGMIT
+1987 TANLQYEGAAQGMIT

-2080 YPNHLTKITQ
+2080 YPNHLTRITQ

-2167 NFYYETDVDDLGR
+2167 NFYNETDVDDLGR

-2208 AANGITAPAYAVTK
+2208 TANGITAPAYAVTK

-2254 TSASEGTVSDAQNV
+2254 TSASEGSVSDAQNV

-2410 RRIEVNHP
+2410 RRTEVNHP

-2480 QNRIGRLMFRE
+2480 QNRIGRLMLRE

-2516 PNQAIATYVTQWTYD
+2516 PNQAIATYVTQWIYD

-2553 GGQLEKVRGYKSY
+2553 GG
-2566 GYDYVNRIGYDKFE
+2566 
-2580 QRTYLKYCNGAE
+2580 
-2592 TFYTYEPARRRL
+2592 
-2604 QNLTVN
+2604 
-2610 AGGKSIMDNGYTYDA
+2610 
-2625 VSNVLSV
+2625 
-2632 ANKAALPESGKA
+2632 
-2644 GGQMA
+2644 
-2649 HAYTYDALYRLASAT
+2649 
-2664 GTYAGADSKTASYRL
+2664 
-2679 EMGYDNMH
+2679 
-2687 RIVSKK
+2687 
-2693 QHLTQQGVQ
+2693 
-2702 FDGTLHVGYDLAYT
+2702 
-2716 YGKTEGK
+2716 
-2723 KFQLAE
+2723 
-2729 VKDENYRTE
+2729 
-2738 ENPDSVAKVDNN
+2738 
-2750 HTYTYDA
+2750 
-2757 NGNLVYVNTGRIK
+2757 
-2770 QDGTLDSTAA
+2770 
-2780 ERKLRWDEENR
+2780 
-2791 LMASDDNG
+2791 
-2799 FVTNYWYDADGERT
+2799 
-2813 VKTSGEGEQ
+2813 
-2822 LYVNSE
+2822 
-2828 FAGGRTNTAKF
+2828 
-2839 SLYVS
+2839 
-2844 PYLVANQGGRYTKH
+2844 
-2858 IYIGSQRIVSK
+2858 
-2869 IGDFAS
+2869 
-2875 YGSDPRRIQ
+2875 
-2884 YAGSETDGLSV
+2884 
-2895 NYKQKYSAQQ
+2895 
-2905 QVIKDNYAI
+2905 
-2914 FEVPYNGTDNNDY
+2914 
-2927 VDGQGF
+2927 
-2933 CCDDGSPEAAQAR
+2933 
-2946 ALALENNFQDPDAYE
+2946 
-2961 KLQFYYHP
+2961 
-2969 DHLGSSSY
+2969 
-2977 ITNLDGEV
+2977 
-2985 VQHIEYV
+2985 
-2992 PFGEVFIEERN
+2992 
-3003 SIWNTPYLFN
+3003 
-3013 AKEFD
+3013 
-3018 EETGLYYYGARYY
+3018 
-3031 DPRLSVWLS
+3031 
-3040 VDPLSRIALNYT
+3040 
-3052 GYRFCFNSPTC
+3052 
-3063 FIDMKGLFETR
+3063 
-3074 AQAKEYREANG
+3074 
-3085 IHGRIQANSDGTY
+3085 
-3098 SINDYVNNISYCQG
+3098 
-3112 DDSGNML
+3112 
-3119 GDKHSHDGVVES
+3119 
-3131 ILITNKKNRLN
+3131 
-3142 YDDLQDFGDVGLSV
+3142 
-3156 FTEYGYNKIPTS
+3156 
-3168 KKSKAV
+3168 
-3174 YEVSRFIKHTTGIK
+3174 
-3188 IKNNSNIYRRT
+3188 
-3199 IPNGLKFVGNA
+3199 
-3210 SGILSLSTIGYDIVN
+3210 
-3225 NKVLKS
+3225 
-3231 SNALDATMVSV
+3231 
-3242 SFVPGWGWI
+3242 
-3251 AGGVYFGIDII
+3251 
-3262 SKVSTGKSVGEHLD
+3262 
-3276 AALEEYYDLN
+3276 
-3286 DGVLLKW
+3286 